1 MPIFRS
7 GKTEVSCFLPVVGS
21 CTAARARLS
30 WRPRAA
36 CTSIVSVVMDDEDG
50 RCLLDVICDP
60 EALNDFL
67 HGSETHGHVP
77 EVQPAVQLSANEPTG
92 LPRVSVDLDFLEDDD
107 ILGGSPGGEGGSNGI
122 GTNHEPCDILQQS
135 LAEAN
140 ITEQSLQEAEAELD
154 LGSFGIPGLT
164 QVVQTLPDASLS
176 GAGGTTVGVGIG
188 VGGAATIFPG
198 SAPSTTAT
206 PPNAT
211 ADMLGSVLAQ
221 QGLQLQPQVM
231 NKAISVQPFMQPV
244 GLGNV
249 TLQPISSLQALPNG
263 SQSGHLGIGQIQVVG
278 QPTVMTINQS
288 GQQILAKAMSGYQ
301 LHQSGPEVSATG
313 SQAALGGSGGGL
325 LIQGNKTT
333 LGSPALNGPAV
344 CVSSTNSSSGCTM
357 TAPAGLVGFGS
368 TSLSS
373 GIGPQ
378 VQNQGQ
384 IMQNVIIQRTPTP
397 IQPKP
402 PQGGAIQPKLFKQ
415 QQQQQQQISQPSQN
429 DAHKTLGLQQIPVS
443 TAQNVTFLTGKP
455 GSNVVLNTQGTTQ
468 GPQFQQTLFKQQGA
482 QQSGK
487 PLSVHLLNQSGSIV
501 IPSQTVLQG
510 QNHQFLLPQLQAG
523 GQILTQ
529 HPGGHIITSQG
540 PGGQLIANQILTAN
554 QNINLGQVLTSQ
566 GHPGAAHIL
575 SGPIQLQSGQMGT
588 QTLFQVPVSLAQSQS
603 QTQTHTVSGHAQT
616 VIQGM
621 PIQNSLTMLSQVEGL
636 SPAVSLQPALQPQ
649 PGGVPS
655 SNITGAATMA
665 QGQPGEC
672 VTVLGSSTDQ
682 AAHPTQQHVSQS
694 SILAMQPSSLSTA
707 TTIPCSSPSMSVST
721 SSSVTAVG
729 LVPHQAQ
736 HSPGRLLFT
745 NQGSSMILSQ
755 ESLQMFLQQE
765 QHHQSENES
774 TPSVGVPASVIVSSN
789 NITAPA
795 PAVHDSQLTD
805 SWVGQSHSPSP
816 GPSHMTAVVKQVPS
830 AGHKQPL
837 RIQGMSP
844 SPGLTTHTTVPPV
857 SESPQPSHSP
867 LTLSQQIQSP
877 HHQQQTHPPSQTQTQ
892 TPTRSCT
899 PSPHPQL
906 FIVHN
911 QIAESPQPA
920 PQGQPQKTQ
929 HAQPQQTHI
938 HVQLQPQPRPASQ
951 PAPYQQEMPPMSQS
965 PKPPPAPPAQH
976 QFTAPPVSTSATAV
990 VKAQVPIL
998 GLTAEQQHHL
1008 QLIGAQIQTLS
1019 GITQPSP
1026 QQKQLLDKLH
1036 QVQQNILLQ
1045 AKQSAQPKPQP
1056 LPQTQPPVTSQFSS
1070 QQDVPVDKLV
1080 IATSS
1085 STGTPAQLLS
1095 VLQPTSVLVKT
1106 PATASSDLQVFSGTQ
1121 GPAGS
1126 MVNQTVTPASLTQP
1140 AQVQPK
1146 PGVINSV
1153 GGMTL
1158 GKAGMQMQ
1166 VLGTSLTQMPAP
1178 QTPTPLQTQTTTMKM
1193 PFSAEPSKEA
1203 RMLEQLRKQQGSVLH
1218 PNYSAPFHSFE
1229 DTFHRLMPYHVYQ
1242 GTANSSQDYQKVDD
1256 EFERVSCHLLKRT
1269 QAMLDKYRC
1278 LLFAE
1283 SKQRLGPSAE
1293 MVMMDR
1299 MFIQEEKI
1307 ALSQDRVLARERPE
1321 EFVANARMLEGV
1333 LSSQQKSSS
1342 AEPTVATGGV
1352 AAVPV
1357 PAPPAPAPTPTPLPN
1372 IPPNPPPVPTQAPA
1386 QASTPTP
1393 ASNPAPALTTAP
1405 PAPPPTTPFP
1415 PTAPFHPT
1423 KLVIKHG
1430 EGGASV
1436 SWSSSCPTTPAAAG
1450 RLAEPNSQNSSSS
1463 RAPAASS
1470 SLSSSSFNS
1479 QAADDEDALPQR
1491 TSKPPMKTY
1500 EARRRI
1506 GLKLKI
1512 KQDQAGF
1519 SKVVHNT
1526 ALDPVHTPQSQQSSL
1541 SASQPHTQL
1550 EDAATHPKS
1559 QPVSTPKTVIRT
1571 QSPVCTTP
1579 AAPAASSVSS
1589 VTITTAQCNQSQRGN
1604 ATHNAAPSSSTSS
1617 SHTWSFSTS
1626 SSSAQMNG
1634 TLDNHDAGGVK
1645 ANSNS
1650 TATPSQ
1656 TTCRLPLRKTYREN
1670 ISPRVRPGVPGGGE
1684 ESFTYPRP
1692 TPSPP
1697 RHEASSPPSERTV
1710 IASVKVEKRSRE
1722 ASHIHTESSNET
1734 GRYGSAM
1741 QGLDDMDEVFN
1752 RGIKTTQRH
1761 HLPPLLDREGAKER
1775 GEECTELETDVGKY
1789 KRASGKNRHRA
1800 GGTFRMDQHAPGPP
1814 SPESSFTRDSL
1825 LPAKRCK
1832 SDSPDMDNASF
1843 SSGSPP
1849 DDSLNEHLQC
1859 AIDSILNLQQE
1870 PSARGQHIKGG
1881 NSRSHQ
1887 SQRPGGSA
1895 TSSHRPSVPT
1905 SSSSSSSSLAQHPQV
1920 GGRGHNGNLVP
1931 QTQSR

>member
-1 MPIFRS
+1 
-7 GKTEVSCFLPVVGS
+7 
-21 CTAARARLS
+21 
-30 WRPRAA
+30 
-36 CTSIVSVVMDDEDG
+36 MDDEDG

-77 EVQPAVQLSANEPTG
+77 EVQPAVQLSANEPAG

-176 GAGGTTVGVGIG
+176 GAGGAAVGVGIG
-188 VGGAATIFPG
+188 VGGAAAIFPG
-198 SAPSTTAT
+198 SAQSATAT

-288 GQQILAKAMSGYQ
+288 GQPILAKAMGGYQ
-301 LHQSGPEVSATG
+301 LHQPGPEVSGAG
-313 SQAALGGSGGGL
+313 SQAGLGGSGGGL
-325 LIQGNKTT
+325 LIQGNKAT

-344 CVSSTNSSSGCTM
+344 CVSSTNSSSGGTM
-357 TAPAGLVGFGS
+357 TAPAGLLGFGS
-368 TSLSS
+368 TPLSS

-378 VQNQGQ
+378 SQTQGQ

-415 QQQQQQQISQPSQN
+415 QQQPQQPQPAPQPLQN
-429 DAHKTLGLQQIPVS
+429 DAHKALGLQQIPVS
-443 TAQNVTFLTGKP
+443 AAQNVAFLTGKP
-455 GSNVVLNTQGTTQ
+455 GSNVVLSAQATTQ
-468 GPQFQQTLFKQQGA
+468 GPQFQQTLFKQQAG
-482 QQSGK
+482 QPSGK
-487 PLSVHLLNQSGSIV
+487 PLSVHLLNQQGSIV

-566 GHPGAAHIL
+566 GHPGTHIL
-575 SGPIQLQSGQMGT
+575 SGPIQLQPGQMGT
-588 QTLFQVPVSLAQSQS
+588 PTLFQMPVTLAQTQS

-655 SNITGAATMA
+655 SNSTGAATMA
-665 QGQPGEC
+665 QSQPGEC

-682 AAHPTQQHVSQS
+682 AAHPTQQHVPQS
-694 SILAMQPSSLSTA
+694 SILAMQPTSSVSTA
-707 TTIPCSSPSMSVST
+707 NTVPSSSPSMSVST

-729 LVPHQAQ
+729 LVPPQAQ

-745 NQGSSMILSQ
+745 NSSMILSQ

-765 QHHQSENES
+765 QQHQTENES

-789 NITAPA
+789 NITTPA

-816 GPSHMTAVVKQVPS
+816 GLSHMTAVVKQVPS
-830 AGHKQPL
+830 SGHQQPL
-837 RIQGMSP
+837 KIQGMSP
-844 SPGLTTHTTVPPV
+844 SPALTSHATAPPV
-857 SESPQPSHSP
+857 ATSPQPSQSP
-867 LTLSQQIQSP
+867 LTLSQHIQSP
-877 HHQQQTHPPSQTQTQ
+877 HHQQQSRPPSQPQPQSQ
-892 TPTRSCT
+892 TPSRSCT
-899 PSPHPQL
+899 PSSHPPL

-920 PQGQPQKTQ
+920 SQNQTQ
-929 HAQPQQTHI
+929 LQQAHI
-938 HVQLQPQPRPASQ
+938 QVQLQSQPRPASQ
-951 PAPYQQEMPPMSQS
+951 PAPYQQEQPPMSQS

-976 QFTAPPVSTSATAV
+976 QFTAPPVSTSASAV
-990 VKAQVPIL
+990 VKAQVPIQ

-1019 GITQPSP
+1019 TIAQPSP

-1036 QVQQNILLQ
+1036 QVQQSILLQ
-1045 AKQSAQPKPQP
+1045 AKQPAQP
-1056 LPQTQPPVTSQFSS
+1056 LPQATSQFSS
-1070 QQDVPVDKLV
+1070 QQDVPVDKVV
-1080 IATSS
+1080 ITSS
-1085 STGTPAQLLS
+1085 ASAGPPAQLPA
-1095 VLQPTSVLVKT
+1095 VLQPASVLVKT
-1106 PATASSDLQVFSGTQ
+1106 PATASSDLQVFSGAQ
-1121 GPAGS
+1121 GPAGA
-1126 MVNQTVTPASLTQP
+1126 MINQTVTPASLTQP

-1146 PGVINSV
+1146 PGVISSV

-1158 GKAGMQMQ
+1158 GKGGMQIQ
-1166 VLGTSLTQMPAP
+1166 VLGASLTQMPAP
-1178 QTPTPLQTQTTTMKM
+1178 QPPAPVQTQTTMKM

-1218 PNYSAPFHSFE
+1218 PNYSAPFHSIE
-1229 DTFHRLMPYHVYQ
+1229 DTLHRLLPYHLYQ
-1242 GTANSSQDYQKVDD
+1242 GTANSSQDYQRVDD
-1256 EFERVSCHLLKRT
+1256 EFERVSCQLLKRT
-1269 QAMLDKYRC
+1269 QAMLDKYRY
-1278 LLFAE
+1278 LLFTE
-1283 SKQRLGPSAE
+1283 SKRLGPSAE
-1293 MVMMDR
+1293 MVMIDR

-1307 ALSQDRVLARERPE
+1307 ALSQDRILAKERPE
-1321 EFVANARMLEGV
+1321 EFMANARMLESV
-1333 LSSQQKSSS
+1333 VSSQQKSPSS
-1342 AEPTVATGGV
+1342 ELTSV
-1352 AAVPV
+1352 AAAAPAT
-1357 PAPPAPAPTPTPLPN
+1357 PAAPPAPAGPAPEPAAPAPAPLPN
-1372 IPPNPPPVPTQAPA
+1372 ITPNPPT
-1386 QASTPTP
+1386 TPTP
-1393 ASNPAPALTTAP
+1393 APAPA
-1405 PAPPPTTPFP
+1405 P
-1415 PTAPFHPT
+1415 PTAPSVTPFHPT
-1423 KLVIKHG
+1423 KLVIKQG
-1430 EGGASV
+1430 GGGASV
-1436 SWSSSCPTTPAAAG
+1436 SWSSSCPTPPPGRLVAEPARQSSSFSRTPAAS
-1450 RLAEPNSQNSSSS
+1450 P
-1463 RAPAASS
+1463 
-1470 SLSSSSFNS
+1470 SLSSSFNS
-1479 QAADDEDALPQR
+1479 QAADDDDALPQR
-1491 TSKPPMKTY
+1491 TSKPIKPIKTY

-1512 KQDQAGF
+1512 KQDQTGF

-1526 ALDPVHTPQSQQSSL
+1526 ALDPVHTPQPQQSSQ
-1541 SASQPHTQL
+1541 SISQTQP
-1550 EDAATHPKS
+1550 EATAPHPKS
-1559 QPVSTPKTVIRT
+1559 NPLSAPPTTVIRT
-1571 QSPVCTTP
+1571 QSPVCT
-1579 AAPAASSVSS
+1579 ASLSS
-1589 VTITTAQCNQSQRGN
+1589 SATTATTQSNPPLRGN
-1604 ATHNAAPSSSTSS
+1604 VLSNPAPSSSTSS
-1617 SHTWSFSTS
+1617 SHTWSSSTFS
-1626 SSSAQMNG
+1626 SSSSSSSTQMNG
-1634 TLDNHDAGGVK
+1634 TLDHRDVGGVK
-1645 ANSNS
+1645 HNPAS

-1670 ISPRVRPGVPGGGE
+1670 VSPRVRPGVPGGGD
-1684 ESFTYPRP
+1684 ESVSYPRP
-1692 TPSPP
+1692 TLSPP
-1697 RHEASSPPSERTV
+1697 RHEGSSSPSERTV
-1710 IASVKVEKRSRE
+1710 IASVKVEKRGRE
-1722 ASHIHTESSNET
+1722 ALHPHTGSSHET
-1734 GRYGSAM
+1734 GRIGSAV
-1741 QGLDDMDEVFN
+1741 QGLDEVDDVFN
-1752 RGIKTTQRH
+1752 HGMKSTQHH
-1761 HLPPLLDREGAKER
+1761 HLPQLMDREGAKGR
-1775 GEECTELETDVGKY
+1775 GEEHTDQETDVSKY
-1789 KRASGKNRHRA
+1789 KRASGKNRQRA
-1800 GGTFRMDQHAPGPP
+1800 ARTFRMDQHAPGPP
-1814 SPESSFTRDSL
+1814 SPESSLTRDSL

-1870 PSARGQHIKGG
+1870 PSARGHIKGG
-1881 NSRSHQ
+1881 NSRPHQHQ

-1895 TSSHRPSVPT
+1895 ASSHRPSVPP
-1905 SSSSSSSSLAQHPQV
+1905 SSSSSASSSSSLAQHPQV
-1920 GGRGHNGNLVP
+1920 GGRGHNGSLVP

>member
-1 MPIFRS
+1 
-7 GKTEVSCFLPVVGS
+7 
-21 CTAARARLS
+21 
-30 WRPRAA
+30 
-36 CTSIVSVVMDDEDG
+36 MDDEDG

-67 HGSETHGHVP
+67 HGSETHLDTDDLLDGSSDPSSSFFSTTGGHVP
-77 EVQPAVQLSANEPTG
+77 EVQPAVQLSANEPAG

-107 ILGGSPGGEGGSNGI
+107 ILGGSPGGESGSNGI

-176 GAGGTTVGVGIG
+176 GAGGTAVGVGMG
-188 VGGAATIFPG
+188 VGGAAAAIFPG
-198 SAPSTTAT
+198 SGPSTTAT
-206 PPNAT
+206 PPNAA

-221 QGLQLQPQVM
+221 QGLQLQSQVM

-288 GQQILAKAMSGYQ
+288 GQPILAKAMGGYQ
-301 LHQSGPEVSATG
+301 LHQSGQDVSGAG
-313 SQAALGGSGGGL
+313 SQAGLGGSGGGL
-325 LIQGNKTT
+325 LIQGNKAT

-344 CVSSTNSSSGCTM
+344 CVSSTNSSGTM
-357 TAPAGLVGFGS
+357 TPAGLVGFGS
-368 TSLSS
+368 TTLSS
-373 GIGPQ
+373 GIGHQ
-378 VQNQGQ
+378 TQNQGQ

-415 QQQQQQQISQPSQN
+415 QQQQQQQQSQPGPQTLQN
-429 DAHKTLGLQQIPVS
+429 DAHKALGLQQIPVS
-443 TAQNVTFLTGKP
+443 AAQNVTFLTGKP
-455 GSNVVLNTQGTTQ
+455 GSNVVLSTQASTQ
-468 GPQFQQTLFKQQGA
+468 GPQFQQTLFKQQA
-482 QQSGK
+482 PQPSGK
-487 PLSVHLLNQSGSIV
+487 PLSVHLLNQQGIV

-540 PGGQLIANQILTAN
+540 PGGQLIANQILTSN
-554 QNINLGQVLTSQ
+554 QNINLGQVLASQ

-575 SGPIQLQSGQMGT
+575 SGSIQLQPGQMGT
-588 QTLFQVPVSLAQSQS
+588 PTLFQMPVSLAQSQS

-655 SNITGAATMA
+655 STGAATMA

-682 AAHPTQQHVSQS
+682 AAHPTQQHAPQS
-694 SILAMQPSSLSTA
+694 SILAMQTASCVSTA
-707 TTIPCSSPSMSVST
+707 TTVTSSSQSMSVPT

-755 ESLQMFLQQE
+755 ESLQMFLQQ
-765 QHHQSENES
+765 
-774 TPSVGVPASVIVSSN
+774 
-789 NITAPA
+789 
-795 PAVHDSQLTD
+795 
-805 SWVGQSHSPSP
+805 
-816 GPSHMTAVVKQVPS
+816 VPS
-830 AGHKQPL
+830 SGHQQSL
-837 RIQGMSP
+837 IQGMSP
-844 SPGLTTHTTVPPV
+844 SPALSTHSSAPPV
-857 SESPQPSHSP
+857 AVSPQPSHSP
-867 LTLSQQIQSP
+867 LTLSQHIQSP
-877 HHQQQTHPPSQTQTQ
+877 HHQQQSRPPSQPQPQSQ
-892 TPTRSCT
+892 TPSRSCT
-899 PSPHPQL
+899 PSSHPQL

-911 QIAESPQPA
+911 QMAESPQPA
-920 PQGQPQKTQ
+920 PQGQQQHTQPQ
-929 HAQPQQTHI
+929 HAHI
-938 HVQLQPQPRPASQ
+938 QVQLQLQPQPRPASQ
-951 PAPYQQEMPPMSQS
+951 PAPYQQDMPPLSQS
-965 PKPPPAPPAQH
+965 PKPPPPPAPPAPH
-976 QFTAPPVSTSATAV
+976 QFTAPPVSTSAAAV
-990 VKAQVPIL
+990 VKAQVPIP
-998 GLTAEQQHHL
+998 GLTAEHQHHL
-1008 QLIGAQIQTLS
+1008 QLVAAQIQTLS
-1019 GITQPSP
+1019 AISQPSP

-1036 QVQQNILLQ
+1036 QVQQSIVLQ
-1045 AKQSAQPKPQP
+1045 AKQAAQPQAAGP
-1056 LPQTQPPVTSQFSS
+1056 FSS
-1070 QQDVPVDKLV
+1070 QQDVPVDKV
-1080 IATSS
+1080 AVASS
-1085 STGTPAQLLS
+1085 ASAGLPAQLPS
-1095 VLQPTSVLVKT
+1095 VLQQMSVLVKT
-1106 PATASSDLQVFSGTQ
+1106 PAPASSDLQVFSGAQ
-1121 GPAGS
+1121 GPAGA
-1126 MVNQTVTPASLTQP
+1126 MGNQTVTPSSLNQP

-1146 PGVINSV
+1146 PGVISSV

-1158 GKAGMQMQ
+1158 GKGGMQIQ

-1178 QTPTPLQTQTTTMKM
+1178 QLPAPLQTQTTTMKM

-1218 PNYSAPFHSFE
+1218 PNYSAPFYSFE
-1229 DTFHRLMPYHVYQ
+1229 DTMHRLLPYHLYQ

-1256 EFERVSCHLLKRT
+1256 EFETVSCHLLKRT
-1269 QAMLDKYRC
+1269 QAMLDKYRH

-1283 SKQRLGPSAE
+1283 SKAFKPEQRLGPSAE
-1293 MVMMDR
+1293 MVMIDR

-1307 ALSQDRVLARERPE
+1307 ALSQDRILAKERPE
-1321 EFVANARMLEGV
+1321 EFVANARMLESV
-1333 LSSQQKSSS
+1333 VSSQQKAPS
-1342 AEPTVATGGV
+1342 AEPTSASGGV
-1352 AAVPV
+1352 AAAVPAPAPAAPVPVPLSNLAPNPPPAPTPSPSPASAPV
-1357 PAPPAPAPTPTPLPN
+1357 PAPASAPAPPAAPT
-1372 IPPNPPPVPTQAPA
+1372 A
-1386 QASTPTP
+1386 
-1393 ASNPAPALTTAP
+1393 
-1405 PAPPPTTPFP
+1405 TPFP
-1415 PTAPFHPT
+1415 PT

-1430 EGGASV
+1430 GGGASV
-1436 SWSSSCPTTPAAAG
+1436 SWSSGGPPPPAAVG
-1450 RLAEPNSQNSSSS
+1450 RLAEP
-1463 RAPAASS
+1463 AAQ
-1470 SLSSSSFNS
+1470 SSSFS
-1479 QAADDEDALPQR
+1479 RASAASPDDDDALPQR

-1512 KQDQAGF
+1512 KQDQTGF

-1526 ALDPVHTPQSQQSSL
+1526 ALDPVHTPQPQQSGQST
-1541 SASQPHTQL
+1541 SQPQTQPQGQ
-1550 EDAATHPKS
+1550 AAVLHPK
-1559 QPVSTPKTVIRT
+1559 PRPLSTPPPTVIRT
-1571 QSPVCTTP
+1571 QSPICTASSASLVTTATSQSNP
-1579 AAPAASSVSS
+1579 PLRGTVPPNAAPAS
-1589 VTITTAQCNQSQRGN
+1589 
-1604 ATHNAAPSSSTSS
+1604 SSSTST
-1617 SHTWSFSTS
+1617 SHTWSL
-1626 SSSAQMNG
+1626 SSSASSTQVNG
-1634 TLDNHDAGGVK
+1634 SLDHHDGGGLK
-1645 ANSNS
+1645 HNSAS

-1670 ISPRVRPGVPGGGE
+1670 ISPRVRPGVPGGGD
-1684 ESFTYPRP
+1684 ESLSYPRP

-1697 RHEASSPPSERTV
+1697 QHDASSPPSERTV
-1710 IASVKVEKRSRE
+1710 IASVKVEKRGRDALHS
-1722 ASHIHTESSNET
+1722 HTESSHET
-1734 GRYGSAM
+1734 GRLRSAM
-1741 QGLDDMDEVFN
+1741 QGLDEMDEVFS
-1752 RGIKTTQRH
+1752 RGIKTTQH
-1761 HLPPLLDREGAKER
+1761 HHHPQLPDREGAKER
-1775 GEECTELETDVGKY
+1775 GEEQTDQETDVSKY

-1870 PSARGQHIKGG
+1870 PSARGHHIKGG
-1881 NSRSHQ
+1881 HSRSQQHQ
-1887 SQRPGGSA
+1887 SQRPGGLA
-1895 TSSHRPSVPT
+1895 ASSHRPSVPPT
-1905 SSSSSSSSLAQHPQV
+1905 SSASASSSLAQHPQV
-1920 GGRGHNGNLVP
+1920 GGRGHNGSLVS

>member
-1 MPIFRS
+1 
-7 GKTEVSCFLPVVGS
+7 
-21 CTAARARLS
+21 
-30 WRPRAA
+30 
-36 CTSIVSVVMDDEDG
+36 MDDEDG

-77 EVQPAVQLSANEPTG
+77 EVQPAVQLSANEPAG

-107 ILGGSPGGEGGSNGI
+107 ILGGSPGGDGGSNGI

-188 VGGAATIFPG
+188 VGGAAAIFPG
-198 SAPSTTAT
+198 SVPSTTAT

-221 QGLQLQPQVM
+221 QGLQLQSQVM

-288 GQQILAKAMSGYQ
+288 GQPILAKAMGGYQ
-301 LHQSGPEVSATG
+301 LHQSGPEVSGAG
-313 SQAALGGSGGGL
+313 SQGLGGSGGGL
-325 LIQGNKTT
+325 LIQGNKAT

-344 CVSSTNSSSGCTM
+344 CVSSTNSSSGVTM
-357 TAPAGLVGFGS
+357 TAPAGLLGFGS
-368 TSLSS
+368 TTLSS

-378 VQNQGQ
+378 TQNQGQ

-402 PQGGAIQPKLFKQ
+402 PQGGNIQPKLFKQ
-415 QQQQQQQISQPSQN
+415 QQQPQPAPQPLQN
-429 DAHKTLGLQQIPVS
+429 DAHKALGLQQIPVS
-443 TAQNVTFLTGKP
+443 AAQNVAFLTGKH
-455 GSNVVLNTQGTTQ
+455 GSNVVLSTQATTQ
-468 GPQFQQTLFKQQGA
+468 GPQFQQTLFKQQSA

-487 PLSVHLLNQSGSIV
+487 PLSVHLLNQQGSIV

-540 PGGQLIANQILTAN
+540 PGGQLIANQILSAN
-554 QNINLGQVLTSQ
+554 HNINLGQMLTSQ

-575 SGPIQLQSGQMGT
+575 SGPIQLQPGQMGT
-588 QTLFQVPVSLAQSQS
+588 PTLFQMPVSLAQSQG

-649 PGGVPS
+649 PGGVPIS
-655 SNITGAATMA
+655 AGAATMA

-682 AAHPTQQHVSQS
+682 AAHPTQQHAPQS
-694 SILAMQPSSLSTA
+694 SILSMQPVSSVSMA
-707 TTIPCSSPSMSVST
+707 TTIPSSSPSMSVST
-721 SSSVTAVG
+721 SSPVTAVG

-765 QHHQSENES
+765 QHHQTENES

-789 NITAPA
+789 SVTAPA

-816 GPSHMTAVVKQVPS
+816 GPAHMAAVVKQVPS
-830 AGHKQPL
+830 SGHQQSLK
-837 RIQGMSP
+837 IQGMSP
-844 SPGLTTHTTVPPV
+844 SPVLTTHVTAPPV
-857 SESPQPSHSP
+857 ADSPQPSQSP

-877 HHQQQTHPPSQTQTQ
+877 HHQQQSRPPSQPPPQSL
-892 TPTRSCT
+892 TPSRSCT
-899 PSPHPQL
+899 PSSHPQL
-906 FIVHN
+906 YIVHN
-911 QIAESPQPA
+911 QMAESPQPA
-920 PQGQPQKTQ
+920 PQGQLQQT
-929 HAQPQQTHI
+929 QPQQTHI
-938 HVQLQPQPRPASQ
+938 QVQLQPQPRPASQ
-951 PAPYQQEMPPMSQS
+951 PSPYQQDMPPLSQS
-965 PKPPPAPPAQH
+965 PPPAQH
-976 QFTAPPVSTSATAV
+976 QFTALPVSTSATVV
-990 VKAQVPIL
+990 VKAQVPIQ

-1026 QQKQLLDKLH
+1026 QQKHLLDKLH

-1045 AKQSAQPKPQP
+1045 AKQSAQSQPQA
-1056 LPQTQPPVTSQFSS
+1056 TTQFSS

-1080 IATSS
+1080 IASS
-1085 STGTPAQLLS
+1085 GGTGTPAQLLS

-1106 PATASSDLQVFSGTQ
+1106 PATASSDLQVFSGAQ
-1121 GPAGS
+1121 GPAGA
-1126 MVNQTVTPASLTQP
+1126 MVNQITITPASLTQP
-1140 AQVQPK
+1140 VQVQPK
-1146 PGVINSV
+1146 PGVISSV
-1153 GGMTL
+1153 GGITL
-1158 GKAGMQMQ
+1158 GQGGIQIQ

-1178 QTPTPLQTQTTTMKM
+1178 QPPAPVQTQTTTMKM

-1229 DTFHRLMPYHVYQ
+1229 DTLHSLLPYHLYQ
-1242 GTANSSQDYQKVDD
+1242 GTANSSEDYQKVDD
-1256 EFERVSCHLLKRT
+1256 EFETVSCHLLKRT
-1269 QAMLDKYRC
+1269 QAMLDKYRH

-1283 SKQRLGPSAE
+1283 SKRLGPSAE
-1293 MVMMDR
+1293 MVMIDR

-1307 ALSQDRVLARERPE
+1307 ALSQDRILAKERPE
-1321 EFVANARMLEGV
+1321 EFVANARMLESA

-1342 AEPTVATGGV
+1342 AQPTSVSGGV
-1352 AAVPV
+1352 AAAV
-1357 PAPPAPAPTPTPLPN
+1357 PAPAP
-1372 IPPNPPPVPTQAPA
+1372 AA
-1386 QASTPTP
+1386 
-1393 ASNPAPALTTAP
+1393 PAPALLPNIAP
-1405 PAPPPTTPFP
+1405 NPAPGSVPAPAPVPASAPVSAPTPAPPPAPSASPFP
-1415 PTAPFHPT
+1415 PT
-1423 KLVIKHG
+1423 KLVIKQG
-1430 EGGASV
+1430 GGGASV
-1436 SWSSSCPTTPAAAG
+1436 SWSSSCSTPAAG
-1450 RLAEPNSQNSSSS
+1450 RLAQSTGQSSSFGRAQTASSSFSSSS
-1463 RAPAASS
+1463 S
-1470 SLSSSSFNS
+1470 NS
-1479 QAADDEDALPQR
+1479 QAADDDDALPQR

-1512 KQDQAGF
+1512 KQDQTGF

-1526 ALDPVHTPQSQQSSL
+1526 ALDPVHTPQPQQSSQ
-1541 SASQPHTQL
+1541 SISQPQTQPQFEAAVPHT
-1550 EDAATHPKS
+1550 KS
-1559 QPVSTPKTVIRT
+1559 LPLSTPPTTVIKT
-1571 QSPVCTTP
+1571 QSPVCTAST
-1579 AAPAASSVSS
+1579 ASSV
-1589 VTITTAQCNQSQRGN
+1589 TTATTQCDPPLKGN
-1604 ATHNAAPSSSTSS
+1604 VPPNAAPSSSTSS
-1617 SHTWSFSTS
+1617 SHTWSLSTSSTS
-1626 SSSAQMNG
+1626 SSSSTQMNG
-1634 TLDNHDAGGVK
+1634 TLDHQGRVK
-1645 ANSNS
+1645 HNSAT

-1670 ISPRVRPGVPGGGE
+1670 ISPRVRPGVPGGGD
-1684 ESFTYPRP
+1684 ESLSYPRP

-1710 IASVKVEKRSRE
+1710 IASVKVEKRGRE
-1722 ASHIHTESSNET
+1722 ASHTHTESSHET
-1734 GRYGSAM
+1734 GRLGSAM
-1741 QGLDDMDEVFN
+1741 QGLDVMDEVFN
-1752 RGIKTTQRH
+1752 RGIKTTQHH
-1761 HLPPLLDREGAKER
+1761 HLPQVLDREAAKER
-1775 GEECTELETDVGKY
+1775 GEEHTNLETDVSKY

-1800 GGTFRMDQHAPGPP
+1800 GGTFRMDPHAPGPP

-1870 PSARGQHIKGG
+1870 PSARSKGSS
-1881 NSRSHQ
+1881 SRSHQ

-1895 TSSHRPSVPT
+1895 ASSHRPSVPP
-1905 SSSSSSSSLAQHPQV
+1905 SSSASSSSSLAQHPQV
-1920 GGRGHNGNLVP
+1920 GGRGHNGSLVP

>member
-1 MPIFRS
+1 
-7 GKTEVSCFLPVVGS
+7 
-21 CTAARARLS
+21 
-30 WRPRAA
+30 
-36 CTSIVSVVMDDEDG
+36 MDDEDG

-67 HGSETHGHVP
+67 HGSETHGLVA
-77 EVQPAVQLSANEPTG
+77 EVQPAVQLSANEPAG

-107 ILGGSPGGEGGSNGI
+107 ILGGSPGGDAGSNGI

-176 GAGGTTVGVGIG
+176 GAAVGVGIG
-188 VGGAATIFPG
+188 VGVGGAAAIFPG
-198 SAPSTTAT
+198 SAQSITAT

-231 NKAISVQPFMQPV
+231 NKAISVQPFMQPM

-288 GQQILAKAMSGYQ
+288 GQPILAKAMGGYQ
-301 LHQSGPEVSATG
+301 LHQSGQEVSGAG
-313 SQAALGGSGGGL
+313 SQTALGGSGGGL
-325 LIQGNKTT
+325 LIQGNKAT

-344 CVSSTNSSSGCTM
+344 CVSSSNSSSGGTM
-357 TAPAGLVGFGS
+357 TAPAGILGFGS
-368 TSLSS
+368 TTLSS

-378 VQNQGQ
+378 VQTQGQ

-415 QQQQQQQISQPSQN
+415 QQQHSQPSPQPLQN
-429 DAHKTLGLQQIPVS
+429 DAHKALGLQQIPVS
-443 TAQNVTFLTGKP
+443 AAQNVAFLTGKP
-455 GSNVVLNTQGTTQ
+455 GSNVVLSTQATTQ
-468 GPQFQQTLFKQQGA
+468 GQQFQQTLFKQQAA

-487 PLSVHLLNQSGSIV
+487 PLSVHLLNQQGSIV
-501 IPSQTVLQG
+501 MG

-554 QNINLGQVLTSQ
+554 QNINLGQMLTSQ
-566 GHPGAAHIL
+566 GHPGAHIL
-575 SGPIQLQSGQMGT
+575 SGSIQLQPGQMGT
-588 QTLFQVPVSLAQSQS
+588 PTLFQMPVSLAQSQS

-649 PGGVPS
+649 LGGVPS
-655 SNITGAATMA
+655 SSSSSSTGAATMA

-672 VTVLGSSTDQ
+672 VSVLGSSTDQ
-682 AAHPTQQHVSQS
+682 AAHPTQQHATQA
-694 SILAMQPSSLSTA
+694 SILTMQPGSSVSTV
-707 TTIPCSSPSMSVST
+707 TTVPSSSPSMSVST
-721 SSSVTAVG
+721 SSPVTAVG

-789 NITAPA
+789 TVTAPA

-805 SWVGQSHSPSP
+805 SWVGQSHSPPP

-830 AGHKQPL
+830 SGHQPAL
-837 RIQGMSP
+837 KIQGMSP
-844 SPGLTTHTTVPPV
+844 VLSAPV
-857 SESPQPSHSP
+857 ADSPQPSQSP

-877 HHQQQTHPPSQTQTQ
+877 HHQQQSRPPSQPQPQPQ
-892 TPTRSCT
+892 TPSRSCT
-899 PSPHPQL
+899 PSNHPQL
-906 FIVHN
+906 YIVHN
-911 QIAESPQPA
+911 QMAESPQTA
-920 PQGQPQKTQ
+920 QQG
-929 HAQPQQTHI
+929 QPQQTHI
-938 HVQLQPQPRPASQ
+938 QVQLQPQPRPASH
-951 PAPYQQEMPPMSQS
+951 PVPYQQEMPPMSQS
-965 PKPPPAPPAQH
+965 PKPPATPPSQH
-976 QFTAPPVSTSATAV
+976 QFTALSVSTPVTAV
-990 VKAQVPIL
+990 VKAQVPIH

-1008 QLIGAQIQTLS
+1008 QLIGAQLQTLS
-1019 GITQPSP
+1019 TITQPSP
-1026 QQKQLLDKLH
+1026 QQKQLLEKLH

-1045 AKQSAQPKPQP
+1045 AKQS
-1056 LPQTQPPVTSQFSS
+1056 TQPQVTGQFSS
-1070 QQDVPVDKLV
+1070 QQDVPVDQVL
-1080 IATSS
+1080 IAPSAN
-1085 STGTPAQLLS
+1085 TGPPAQLLS
-1095 VLQPTSVLVKT
+1095 VLQPTPLLVKT
-1106 PATASSDLQVFSGTQ
+1106 PATASSDLQVFSGAQ
-1121 GPAGS
+1121 GPAGA

-1140 AQVQPK
+1140 VQVQPK
-1146 PGVINSV
+1146 PGVMSSV

-1158 GKAGMQMQ
+1158 GQGGMQIQ
-1166 VLGTSLTQMPAP
+1166 VLGASLTQMPAL
-1178 QTPTPLQTQTTTMKM
+1178 QPLAPVQTQTTTMKM

-1218 PNYSAPFHSFE
+1218 PNYSDPFHSVE
-1229 DTFHRLMPYHVYQ
+1229 DTLHRLLPYHLYQ
-1242 GTANSSQDYQKVDD
+1242 GTANSSQDYQRVDD
-1256 EFERVSCHLLKRT
+1256 EFETVSSNLLKRT
-1269 QAMLDKYRC
+1269 QAMLDKYRH
-1278 LLFAE
+1278 LLFSE
-1283 SKQRLGPSAE
+1283 SKRLGPSAE
-1293 MVMMDR
+1293 MVMIDR

-1307 ALSQDRVLARERPE
+1307 ALGQDRILAKERPE
-1321 EFVANARMLEGV
+1321 EFVANARMLESV
-1333 LSSQQKSSS
+1333 VSSQHKSSS
-1342 AEPTVATGGV
+1342 AAATSLSGGV
-1352 AAVPV
+1352 PAAVPPPPPAAPASAPLPNIAPNLPPAAV
-1357 PAPPAPAPTPTPLPN
+1357 PAPASVPAPAP
-1372 IPPNPPPVPTQAPA
+1372 
-1386 QASTPTP
+1386 
-1393 ASNPAPALTTAP
+1393 AP
-1405 PAPPPTTPFP
+1405 PSTNPFP
-1415 PTAPFHPT
+1415 ST
-1423 KLVIKHG
+1423 KLVIKQG
-1430 EGGASV
+1430 GGGASV
-1436 SWSSSCPTTPAAAG
+1436 SWSSSCPPAAPS
-1450 RLAEPNSQNSSSS
+1450 RRVEPTSQSSSFG
-1463 RAPAASS
+1463 RASAASS
-1470 SLSSSSFNS
+1470 SFSSSSFNS
-1479 QAADDEDALPQR
+1479 PAADDDDDALPQR

-1512 KQDQAGF
+1512 KQDQTGF

-1526 ALDPVHTPQSQQSSL
+1526 ALDPVHTPQPQQSSQ
-1541 SASQPHTQL
+1541 SIPQPQTQPQF
-1550 EDAATHPKS
+1550 EAAVPHPKP
-1559 QPVSTPKTVIRT
+1559 QPLSTPPSVIRT
-1571 QSPVCTTP
+1571 QSPVC
-1579 AAPAASSVSS
+1579 AAFSASSV
-1589 VTITTAQCNQSQRGN
+1589 TTTTAQCNPPLRGN
-1604 ATHNAAPSSSTSS
+1604 VAPTATPSSSTSS
-1617 SHTWSFSTS
+1617 SHTWSSSTS
-1626 SSSAQMNG
+1626 SSTQMNG
-1634 TLDNHDAGGVK
+1634 TLDHDNVGRVK
-1645 ANSNS
+1645 HNSAS

-1670 ISPRVRPGVPGGGE
+1670 ISPRVRPGVPGGGD
-1684 ESFTYPRP
+1684 ESLSYPRP

-1697 RHEASSPPSERTV
+1697 GQEASPSPPLERTV
-1710 IASVKVEKRSRE
+1710 IASVKVEKRGRE
-1722 ASHIHTESSNET
+1722 TSHTHAESSHET
-1734 GRYGSAM
+1734 SRLGSAM
-1741 QGLDDMDEVFN
+1741 QGLDEMDEVFN
-1752 RGIKTTQRH
+1752 RGIKTAQH
-1761 HLPPLLDREGAKER
+1761 HHHVPQLPEKER
-1775 GEECTELETDVGKY
+1775 GEERTDPETDVSKY

-1800 GGTFRMDQHAPGPP
+1800 GGTFRMDPHAPGPP

-1870 PSARGQHIKGG
+1870 PSARGHHIKGG
-1881 NSRSHQ
+1881 HSRSHQ

-1895 TSSHRPSVPT
+1895 ASSHRPSVPP
-1905 SSSSSSSSLAQHPQV
+1905 SSSASSSSSLAQHPQV
-1920 GGRGHNGNLVP
+1920 GGRGHNGSLVP

>member
-1 MPIFRS
+1 
-7 GKTEVSCFLPVVGS
+7 
-21 CTAARARLS
+21 
-30 WRPRAA
+30 
-36 CTSIVSVVMDDEDG
+36 MDDEDG

-67 HGSETHGHVP
+67 HGSETHLDTDDLLDGSSDPSSSFFSTTGGHVP
-77 EVQPAVQLSANEPTG
+77 EVQPTVQLSASEPAG

-176 GAGGTTVGVGIG
+176 GAGGAAVGVGIG
-188 VGGAATIFPG
+188 VGVGGAAAIFPG
-198 SAPSTTAT
+198 SGPSSTAT

-211 ADMLGSVLAQ
+211 ADMLGSVLAH

-231 NKAISVQPFMQPV
+231 NKTISVQPFMQPV

-288 GQQILAKAMSGYQ
+288 GQPILAKAMGGYQ
-301 LHQSGPEVSATG
+301 LHQSGPEVSGAGT
-313 SQAALGGSGGGL
+313 QAGLGGSVLSSGGGL
-325 LIQGNKTT
+325 LIQGGKAT

-344 CVSSTNSSSGCTM
+344 CVSSTNSSSGGTM

-368 TSLSS
+368 TSLST

-378 VQNQGQ
+378 TQTQGQ

-415 QQQQQQQISQPSQN
+415 QQQPPQPAPHSLQN
-429 DAHKTLGLQQIPVS
+429 DANKALGLQQIPVS
-443 TAQNVTFLTGKP
+443 AAQNVAFLTGKP
-455 GSNVVLNTQGTTQ
+455 GSNVVLSTQATSQ
-468 GPQFQQTLFKQQGA
+468 GPQFQQALFKQQAA
-482 QQSGK
+482 QPSGK

-540 PGGQLIANQILTAN
+540 PGGQLIANQILAAN

-575 SGPIQLQSGQMGT
+575 SGPIQLQSGQMGPP
-588 QTLFQVPVSLAQSQS
+588 TLFQMPVSLAQSQS
-603 QTQTHTVSGHAQT
+603 QTQSHPVSGHAQT

-649 PGGVPS
+649 AGGVPS
-655 SNITGAATMA
+655 SSSTGAAAMA
-665 QGQPGEC
+665 QGQSGEC

-682 AAHPTQQHVSQS
+682 AAHPTQQHVPQS
-694 SILAMQPSSLSTA
+694 SILAMQPAPTVSTPSSV
-707 TTIPCSSPSMSVST
+707 PCSSPSMSVST

-729 LVPHQAQ
+729 LAPQVQ
-736 HSPGRLLFT
+736 HSPGRVLFT

-765 QHHQSENES
+765 QHHQTENDS

-789 NITAPA
+789 SITAPA
-795 PAVHDSQLTD
+795 PSVHDSQLAD
-805 SWVGQSHSPSP
+805 SRVGQSHSPSP

-830 AGHKQPL
+830 SGHQQPL
-837 RIQGMSP
+837 KIQSMSP
-844 SPGLTTHTTVPPV
+844 SPVLTTHAAAPPLAD
-857 SESPQPSHSP
+857 SPQPSQSP

-877 HHQQQTHPPSQTQTQ
+877 HHQQQSRPPSQPQPQSQ
-892 TPTRSCT
+892 TPSRSCT
-899 PSPHPQL
+899 PSSHPSL

-911 QIAESPQPA
+911 QIPGSPQPA
-920 PQGQPQKTQ
+920 PQSQ
-929 HAQPQQTHI
+929 AQQTQSQQAHI
-938 HVQLQPQPRPASQ
+938 QVQLQTQTRPASQ
-951 PAPYQQEMPPMSQS
+951 PAPFQQEMPPMSHS
-965 PKPPPAPPAQH
+965 PKPPSAPPAQH
-976 QFTAPPVSTSATAV
+976 QFTAPIVSAPASAV
-990 VKAQVPIL
+990 VKAQVPL
-998 GLTAEQQHHL
+998 PGLTAEQQHHL
-1008 QLIGAQIQTLS
+1008 QLVGAQIQTLS

-1045 AKQSAQPKPQP
+1045 AKQPALP
-1056 LPQTQPPVTSQFSS
+1056 LPQPQPQALATGHFSS
-1070 QQDVPVDKLV
+1070 QQDVPVEKVV
-1080 IATSS
+1080 ISS
-1085 STGTPAQLLS
+1085 SASAGTPAQLPP
-1095 VLQPTSVLVKT
+1095 VLQQTSVLVKT
-1106 PATASSDLQVFSGTQ
+1106 PVTASSDLQVFSGAQ
-1121 GPAGS
+1121 GPGGAL
-1126 MVNQTVTPASLTQP
+1126 VNQTVTPASLTQP

-1146 PGVINSV
+1146 PGVISSV
-1153 GGMTL
+1153 GGMAL
-1158 GKAGMQMQ
+1158 GKGGMQIQ
-1166 VLGTSLTQMPAP
+1166 VMAAGLTQMPAP
-1178 QTPTPLQTQTTTMKM
+1178 QPPAPVQTQTATMKM

-1229 DTFHRLMPYHVYQ
+1229 DSLHRLLPYHLYQ
-1242 GTANSSQDYQKVDD
+1242 GTANSSQDYQRVDD
-1256 EFERVSCHLLKRT
+1256 EFESVSCQLLKRT
-1269 QAMLDKYRC
+1269 QAMLDKYRY

-1283 SKQRLGPSAE
+1283 SKRLGPSAE
-1293 MVMMDR
+1293 MVMIDR

-1307 ALSQDRVLARERPE
+1307 ALSQDRILAKERPE
-1321 EFVANARMLEGV
+1321 EYVANARMLESV
-1333 LSSQQKSSS
+1333 AVSSQQQPSSV
-1342 AEPTVATGGV
+1342 EPSSVSGGV
-1352 AAVPV
+1352 AAAA
-1357 PAPPAPAPTPTPLPN
+1357 PAPAPAGPAPAPLPSVAPNPTPAPTPTP
-1372 IPPNPPPVPTQAPA
+1372 A
-1386 QASTPTP
+1386 
-1393 ASNPAPALTTAP
+1393 PAPAP
-1405 PAPPPTTPFP
+1405 SPAPFP
-1415 PTAPFHPT
+1415 PT
-1423 KLVIKHG
+1423 KLVIKQG
-1430 EGGASV
+1430 GGGASV
-1436 SWSSSCPTTPAAAG
+1436 SWSSSCPPAPAAG
-1450 RLAEPNSQNSSSS
+1450 SRLVAEPANQSSSFS
-1463 RAPAASS
+1463 RAPTASS
-1470 SLSSSSFNS
+1470 SFSSSSSSFTS
-1479 QAADDEDALPQR
+1479 RAADDDDALPQR
-1491 TSKPPMKTY
+1491 TSKPPIKTY

-1512 KQDQAGF
+1512 KQDQTGF
-1519 SKVVHNT
+1519 GKVVHNT
-1526 ALDPVHTPQSQQSSL
+1526 ALDPVHTPQPQQSSQ
-1541 SASQPHTQL
+1541 SASQPQTQPQSQPQ
-1550 EDAATHPKS
+1550 AAVPHPKAR
-1559 QPVSTPKTVIRT
+1559 PVATPPTTVIRT
-1571 QSPVCTTP
+1571 QSPACT
-1579 AAPAASSVSS
+1579 ASSSSS
-1589 VTITTAQCNQSQRGN
+1589 VTIATTQSNPPLRG
-1604 ATHNAAPSSSTSS
+1604 TAPPSTAPSSSSSSPHTWSSSTSS
-1617 SHTWSFSTS
+1617 IS
-1626 SSSAQMNG
+1626 SSSSTQMNG
-1634 TLDNHDAGGVK
+1634 TLEHHDVGGVK
-1645 ANSNS
+1645 RNPAS
-1650 TATPSQ
+1650 TATPPQ

-1670 ISPRVRPGVPGGGE
+1670 ISPRVRPGVPGGGD
-1684 ESFTYPRP
+1684 ESLSYPRP

-1697 RHEASSPPSERTV
+1697 RPEASSPSSERTV
-1710 IASVKVEKRSRE
+1710 IASVKVEKRGRE
-1722 ASHIHTESSNET
+1722 ASHTESSHEG
-1734 GRYGSAM
+1734 GRLGSAM
-1741 QGLDDMDEVFN
+1741 QGLEQMEEVFN
-1752 RGIKTTQRH
+1752 RGIKTTQHH
-1761 HLPPLLDREGAKER
+1761 HLPHLPDKEEAKEK
-1775 GEECTELETDVGKY
+1775 EEQHTDKETDISQY
-1789 KRASGKNRHRA
+1789 KRASGKNRQRA

-1814 SPESSFTRDSL
+1814 SPESSCTRDSS

-1859 AIDSILNLQQE
+1859 AIDSILNLQQG
-1870 PSARGQHIKGG
+1870 PSARGHHLKGG
-1881 NSRSHQ
+1881 SGRPHQHQ

-1895 TSSHRPSVPT
+1895 ASSHRPSVPP
-1905 SSSSSSSSLAQHPQV
+1905 SSSSTSSSSSLAQHPQV
-1920 GGRGHNGNLVP
+1920 GGRGHNGSLVP

>member
-1 MPIFRS
+1 M
-7 GKTEVSCFLPVVGS
+7 
-21 CTAARARLS
+21 TA
-30 WRPRAA
+30 
-36 CTSIVSVVMDDEDG
+36 SVVMDDEDG

-67 HGSETHGHVP
+67 HGSETHLDTDDLLDGSSDPSSSFFSTTGGHVP
-77 EVQPAVQLSANEPTG
+77 EVQPAVQLSANESAG

-107 ILGGSPGGEGGSNGI
+107 ILGGSPSGEGGSNGI

-140 ITEQSLQEAEAELD
+140 ITEQSLQEADAELD

-164 QVVQTLPDASLS
+164 QVVQAMPDPSLA
-176 GAGGTTVGVGIG
+176 GVGGTAVGVGIG
-188 VGGAATIFPG
+188 VGGTAAIFPG
-198 SAPSTTAT
+198 SAQSTTAT

-231 NKAISVQPFMQPV
+231 NKAISVQPFMQQV

-249 TLQPISSLQALPNG
+249 TLQPISSLQALSNG

-278 QPTVMTINQS
+278 QPTVMINQS
-288 GQQILAKAMSGYQ
+288 GQQILAKAMGGYQ
-301 LHQSGPEVSATG
+301 LHQSGSEVSGAASQTG
-313 SQAALGGSGGGL
+313 LGGSGGGL
-325 LIQGNKTT
+325 LIQGNKAT
-333 LGSPALNGPAV
+333 LGSPAVNGPAV
-344 CVSSTNSSSGCTM
+344 CVSSTNSSSGGTM

-368 TSLSS
+368 TPLSS
-373 GIGPQ
+373 GVGPQ
-378 VQNQGQ
+378 TQTQGQ

-415 QQQQQQQISQPSQN
+415 QQQQQQPAPQALQN
-429 DAHKTLGLQQIPVS
+429 DAHKALGLQQLPVS
-443 TAQNVTFLTGKP
+443 AAQNVAFLTGKP
-455 GSNVVLNTQGTTQ
+455 GSNVVLSTQATTQ
-468 GPQFQQTLFKQQGA
+468 SPQFQQTLFKQQTA
-482 QQSGK
+482 QPSGK
-487 PLSVHLLNQSGSIV
+487 PLSVHLLNQPNSIV

-575 SGPIQLQSGQMGT
+575 SGSIQLQSGQMGT
-588 QTLFQVPVSLAQSQS
+588 PTLFQMPVASLAQTQS

-636 SPAVSLQPALQPQ
+636 SPAVSLQQALQPQ

-655 SNITGAATMA
+655 STGAATMA
-665 QGQPGEC
+665 QGQPGET
-672 VTVLGSSTDQ
+672 VAVLGSSTDQ
-682 AAHPTQQHVSQS
+682 AAHPTQQLVPQS
-694 SILAMQPSSLSTA
+694 SILTMQPAATVSTA
-707 TTIPCSSPSMSVST
+707 STVPCSSPSMSVST

-729 LVPHQAQ
+729 LVPPQAQ

-765 QHHQSENES
+765 QHHQTENES

-789 NITAPA
+789 SITTAA

-816 GPSHMTAVVKQVPS
+816 GPSHMTSVVKASGGSQ
-830 AGHKQPL
+830 QPL
-837 RIQGMSP
+837 KIQSMSP
-844 SPGLTTHTTVPPV
+844 SPALTTHATTPPV
-857 SESPQPSHSP
+857 AESPQPSQSP

-877 HHQQQTHPPSQTQTQ
+877 HHQQQSRPPSQPQPQSQ
-892 TPTRSCT
+892 TPSRSCT
-899 PSPHPQL
+899 PSSHPQL

-911 QIAESPQPA
+911 QIAESPKPA
-920 PQGQPQKTQ
+920 PQGQPQQTP
-929 HAQPQQTHI
+929 PQQAHI
-938 HVQLQPQPRPASQ
+938 QVQLQPLPRPASQ
-951 PAPYQQEMPPMSQS
+951 PAPFQQEMPPVSQS
-965 PKPPPAPPAQH
+965 PKPLPAPPAQH
-976 QFTAPPVSTSATAV
+976 QFTAPPVGACATSV
-990 VKAQVPIL
+990 VKTQVPIQ
-998 GLTAEQQHHL
+998 GLTAGQQHHL
-1008 QLIGAQIQTLS
+1008 QVVGAQIQTLS
-1019 GITQPSP
+1019 SINQPSP
-1026 QQKQLLDKLH
+1026 QQKQLLEKLH
-1036 QVQQNILLQ
+1036 QVQQNIMLQ
-1045 AKQSAQPKPQP
+1045 AKSHPQA
-1056 LPQTQPPVTSQFSS
+1056 TSQFSS
-1070 QQDVPVDKLV
+1070 QQDVPVEKVV
-1080 IATSS
+1080 IASS
-1085 STGTPAQLLS
+1085 ASTDSPVQLPS
-1095 VLQPTSVLVKT
+1095 ILQPTSVLVKT
-1106 PATASSDLQVFSGTQ
+1106 PVTATSDLQIFSGGQ
-1121 GPAGS
+1121 GPAGA
-1126 MVNQTVTPASLTQP
+1126 MVNQPVTPASLTQP

-1146 PGVINSV
+1146 PGVISSV

-1158 GKAGMQMQ
+1158 GKGGIKIQ
-1166 VLGTSLTQMPAP
+1166 VLGAPLTQMPAP
-1178 QTPTPLQTQTTTMKM
+1178 QPPVPVQPQITTVNM

-1203 RMLEQLRKQQGSVLH
+1203 RMLEQLRKHQGSVLH

-1229 DTFHRLMPYHVYQ
+1229 DTLHRLLPYHLYQ
-1242 GTANSSQDYQKVDD
+1242 GTANSSQDYQRVDD
-1256 EFERVSCHLLKRT
+1256 EFERVSCQLLKRT
-1269 QAMLDKYRC
+1269 QAMVDKYRY

-1283 SKQRLGPSAE
+1283 SKRLGPSAE
-1293 MVMMDR
+1293 MVMIDR

-1307 ALSQDRVLARERPE
+1307 ALNQDRVLAKERPE
-1321 EFVANARMLEGV
+1321 EFVASVRMLESV
-1333 LSSQQKSSS
+1333 VSSQQESSS
-1342 AEPTVATGGV
+1342 AELPSLSGGASTAAPAPAPTA
-1352 AAVPV
+1352 
-1357 PAPPAPAPTPTPLPN
+1357 PASAPPPNITPNPPPPAPLPAPAPAPAPAPPPPPAPAPPSL
-1372 IPPNPPPVPTQAPA
+1372 
-1386 QASTPTP
+1386 S
-1393 ASNPAPALTTAP
+1393 
-1405 PAPPPTTPFP
+1405 PFP
-1415 PTAPFHPT
+1415 ST
-1423 KLVIKHG
+1423 KLVIKQG
-1430 EGGASV
+1430 GSGASV
-1436 SWSSSCPTTPAAAG
+1436 SWSTSCPPAAPVKPV
-1450 RLAEPNSQNSSSS
+1450 AESISQSSTFN
-1463 RAPAASS
+1463 RAPAAP
-1470 SLSSSSFNS
+1470 SSFPSPTSNS
-1479 QAADDEDALPQR
+1479 QAADDDDALPQR

-1512 KQDQAGF
+1512 KQDQTGF

-1526 ALDPVHTPQSQQSSL
+1526 ALDPVHTPQPQLSSQSTSQPQAHPQSEAALPHAKSHPSSSL
-1541 SASQPHTQL
+1541 PS
-1550 EDAATHPKS
+1550 
-1559 QPVSTPKTVIRT
+1559 TVIRT
-1571 QSPVCTTP
+1571 QSPVCTPSSGFSVATATTQSTP
-1579 AAPAASSVSS
+1579 PP
-1589 VTITTAQCNQSQRGN
+1589 RGN
-1604 ATHNAAPSSSTSS
+1604 VPPSTAPSSSTSAS
-1617 SHTWSFSTS
+1617 SYTWSSSTS

-1634 TLDNHDAGGVK
+1634 TLDHHSLGGVK
-1645 ANSNS
+1645 HNPAS

-1670 ISPRVRPGVPGGGE
+1670 VSPRVRPGVPGGGD
-1684 ESFTYPRP
+1684 ESLSYPRA

-1697 RHEASSPPSERTV
+1697 RHDASTPPSERTV
-1710 IASVKVEKRSRE
+1710 IASVKVEKRDRE
-1722 ASHIHTESSNET
+1722 ALNTHTELSHET
-1734 GRYGSAM
+1734 GHLGSTM
-1741 QGLDDMDEVFN
+1741 QGLDKMNEMFH
-1752 RGIKTTQRH
+1752 RSIKTTPHH
-1761 HLPPLLDREGAKER
+1761 HLPLLRDREGAKDR
-1775 GEECTELETDVGKY
+1775 GEEHTDQETDVSKY
-1789 KRASGKNRHRA
+1789 KRSSGKNKHRT

-1843 SSGSPP
+1843 SSCSPP

-1870 PSARGQHIKGG
+1870 PPARGHHIKGG

-1887 SQRPGGSA
+1887 HQSQRPGDLA
-1895 TSSHRPSVPT
+1895 ASSHRPSVPPP
-1905 SSSSSSSSLAQHPQV
+1905 SSASSSSSLAQHPQV
-1920 GGRGHNGNLVP
+1920 GGRGHNGSLVP

>member
-1 MPIFRS
+1 
-7 GKTEVSCFLPVVGS
+7 
-21 CTAARARLS
+21 
-30 WRPRAA
+30 
-36 CTSIVSVVMDDEDG
+36 MDDEDG

-67 HGSETHGHVP
+67 HGSETHLDTDDLLDGSSDPSSSFFSTTGGHVP
-77 EVQPAVQLSANEPTG
+77 EVQPAVQLSANEPAG

-176 GAGGTTVGVGIG
+176 GAGGAAVGVGIG
-188 VGGAATIFPG
+188 VGGAAAIFPG
-198 SAPSTTAT
+198 SAQSTTAT

-288 GQQILAKAMSGYQ
+288 GQPILAKAMGGYQ
-301 LHQSGPEVSATG
+301 LHQSGPEVSGAG
-313 SQAALGGSGGGL
+313 SQAGLGGSGGGL
-325 LIQGNKTT
+325 LIQGNKAT

-344 CVSSTNSSSGCTM
+344 CVSSTNSSSGGTM

-368 TSLSS
+368 TTLSS

-378 VQNQGQ
+378 TQTQGQ

-415 QQQQQQQISQPSQN
+415 QQQQQQPQPAPQPLQN
-429 DAHKTLGLQQIPVS
+429 DAHKALGLQQIPVS
-443 TAQNVTFLTGKP
+443 AAQNVAFLTGKP
-455 GSNVVLNTQGTTQ
+455 GSNVVLSTQATTQ
-468 GPQFQQTLFKQQGA
+468 GPQFQQTLFKPQAA

-487 PLSVHLLNQSGSIV
+487 PLSVHLLNQQGSIV

-523 GQILTQ
+523 QQILTQ

-588 QTLFQVPVSLAQSQS
+588 PTLFQMPVSLAQSQN

-655 SNITGAATMA
+655 SSSTGAATMA
-665 QGQPGEC
+665 QSQPGEC

-682 AAHPTQQHVSQS
+682 AAHPTQQHAPQS
-694 SILAMQPSSLSTA
+694 SILAMQPVSSVSTA
-707 TTIPCSSPSMSVST
+707 TTVPSSSPSMSVST

-729 LVPHQAQ
+729 LVPHQSQ

-765 QHHQSENES
+765 QHHQTENES

-789 NITAPA
+789 SVTAPA

-830 AGHKQPL
+830 SGHQQSLK
-837 RIQGMSP
+837 IQGMSP
-844 SPGLTTHTTVPPV
+844 SPALTTHATAPPV
-857 SESPQPSHSP
+857 AVSPQPSQSP

-877 HHQQQTHPPSQTQTQ
+877 HHPQQSRPPSQPQPQSQ
-892 TPTRSCT
+892 TPSRSCT
-899 PSPHPQL
+899 PSSHTQL
-906 FIVHN
+906 YIVHN
-911 QIAESPQPA
+911 QMAESPQPA
-920 PQGQPQKTQ
+920 PQAQPQHT
-929 HAQPQQTHI
+929 QPQQTHI
-938 HVQLQPQPRPASQ
+938 QVQLQPQPRPASQ
-951 PAPYQQEMPPMSQS
+951 PAPYQQEMPPVSQS

-976 QFTAPPVSTSATAV
+976 QFTASPVSTSATAV
-990 VKAQVPIL
+990 VKAPVPIQ

-1008 QLIGAQIQTLS
+1008 QLVGAQIQTLS

-1026 QQKQLLDKLH
+1026 QQKQLLEKLH

-1045 AKQSAQPKPQP
+1045 AKQAAQPQAA
-1056 LPQTQPPVTSQFSS
+1056 SQFSS
-1070 QQDVPVDKLV
+1070 QQDVPVDKVV
-1080 IATSS
+1080 ITSS
-1085 STGTPAQLLS
+1085 ASTSTPAQLPS
-1095 VLQPTSVLVKT
+1095 VLQQMSVLVKT
-1106 PATASSDLQVFSGTQ
+1106 PATASSDLQVFSGAQ
-1121 GPAGS
+1121 GPAGA

-1146 PGVINSV
+1146 PGVISSV
-1153 GGMTL
+1153 GGMAL
-1158 GKAGMQMQ
+1158 GKGGMQIQ

-1178 QTPTPLQTQTTTMKM
+1178 QPPAPVQTQTTTMKM

-1218 PNYSAPFHSFE
+1218 PNYSAPFHSIE
-1229 DTFHRLMPYHVYQ
+1229 DTLHRLLPYHLYQ
-1242 GTANSSQDYQKVDD
+1242 GTANSSQDYQRVDD
-1256 EFERVSCHLLKRT
+1256 EFETVSCHLLKRT
-1269 QAMLDKYRC
+1269 QAMLDKYRH
-1278 LLFAE
+1278 LLFTE
-1283 SKQRLGPSAE
+1283 SKRLGPSAE
-1293 MVMMDR
+1293 MVMIDR
-1299 MFIQEEKI
+1299 MFIQEEKV
-1307 ALSQDRVLARERPE
+1307 ALNQDRIFARDRPE
-1321 EFVANARMLEGV
+1321 EFVANARILESV
-1333 LSSQQKSSS
+1333 ASSQQKSSS
-1342 AEPTVATGGV
+1342 AEPASVSGGV
-1352 AAVPV
+1352 AAAVPAPAPAAPAPAPLPNIAPTPPPAPSPAPV
-1357 PAPPAPAPTPTPLPN
+1357 PAPAPASAPVPAPAP
-1372 IPPNPPPVPTQAPA
+1372 
-1386 QASTPTP
+1386 
-1393 ASNPAPALTTAP
+1393 P
-1405 PAPPPTTPFP
+1405 PAPPATPFP
-1415 PTAPFHPT
+1415 PT
-1423 KLVIKHG
+1423 KLVIKQG
-1430 EGGASV
+1430 GGGASV
-1436 SWSSSCPTTPAAAG
+1436 SWSSSCPPPPAATS
-1450 RLAEPNSQNSSSS
+1450 RLAEPAGQSSSFS
-1463 RAPAASS
+1463 RAPAAPSS
-1470 SLSSSSFNS
+1470 FSSSSFNS
-1479 QAADDEDALPQR
+1479 QAADDDDALPQR
-1491 TSKPPMKTY
+1491 TSKPPIKTY

-1512 KQDQAGF
+1512 KQDQTGF

-1526 ALDPVHTPQSQQSSL
+1526 ALDPVHTPQPQQSSQ
-1541 SASQPHTQL
+1541 STSQPQTQPQF
-1550 EDAATHPKS
+1550 EAAVPHPKS
-1559 QPVSTPKTVIRT
+1559 HTSSTPSTTVIRT
-1571 QSPVCTTP
+1571 QSPVCT
-1579 AAPAASSVSS
+1579 ASSASSV
-1589 VTITTAQCNQSQRGN
+1589 TTAVTQCNPPLRGN
-1604 ATHNAAPSSSTSS
+1604 VPPNAAPSSSTSS
-1617 SHTWSFSTS
+1617 SHTWSS
-1626 SSSAQMNG
+1626 SSSSTQMNG
-1634 TLDNHDAGGVK
+1634 TLDHHDASGVK
-1645 ANSNS
+1645 HNSAS

-1670 ISPRVRPGVPGGGE
+1670 ISPRVRPGVPGGGD
-1684 ESFTYPRP
+1684 ESLSYPRP

-1710 IASVKVEKRSRE
+1710 IASVKVEKRGRE
-1722 ASHIHTESSNET
+1722 ASHTESSHET
-1734 GRYGSAM
+1734 GHLGSAM
-1741 QGLDDMDEVFN
+1741 QGLDEMDEVFN
-1752 RGIKTTQRH
+1752 RGIKTTQHH
-1761 HLPPLLDREGAKER
+1761 HLPQLVDREGAKER
-1775 GEECTELETDVGKY
+1775 GEEHTDQETDVSKY

-1870 PSARGQHIKGG
+1870 PSARGHHIKGG
-1881 NSRSHQ
+1881 GSRSHQHQ

-1895 TSSHRPSVPT
+1895 ASSHRPSVPP
-1905 SSSSSSSSLAQHPQV
+1905 SSSASSSSSLAQHPQV
-1920 GGRGHNGNLVP
+1920 GGRGHNGSLVP

>member
-1 MPIFRS
+1 
-7 GKTEVSCFLPVVGS
+7 
-21 CTAARARLS
+21 
-30 WRPRAA
+30 
-36 CTSIVSVVMDDEDG
+36 MDDEDG

-67 HGSETHGHVP
+67 HGSETHLDTDDLLDGSSDPSSSFFSATGGHIP

-107 ILGGSPGGEGGSNGI
+107 ILGGSPGGDGGSNGI

-140 ITEQSLQEAEAELD
+140 ITEQSLQEAEGELD

-164 QVVQTLPDASLS
+164 QVVQTLPDAGLS
-176 GAGGTTVGVGIG
+176 GAGGAAVGVGIG
-188 VGGAATIFPG
+188 VGGAAAIFPG

-221 QGLQLQPQVM
+221 QGLQLQSQVM

-249 TLQPISSLQALPNG
+249 TLQPISSLQTLPNG
-263 SQSGHLGIGQIQVVG
+263 SQPGHLGIGQIQVVG

-288 GQQILAKAMSGYQ
+288 GQPILAKAMGGYQ
-301 LHQSGPEVSATG
+301 LHQSGQEVSGAG
-313 SQAALGGSGGGL
+313 SQPGLGGSGGGL
-325 LIQGNKTT
+325 LIHGNKAA
-333 LGSPALNGPAV
+333 LGSSALNGPAV
-344 CVSSTNSSSGCTM
+344 CVSTTNSSSGGAM
-357 TAPAGLVGFGS
+357 TAPAGLLGFGS
-368 TSLSS
+368 TTLSS
-373 GIGPQ
+373 GIGPHM
-378 VQNQGQ
+378 QNQGP
-384 IMQNVIIQRTPTP
+384 IMQN
-397 IQPKP
+397 
-402 PQGGAIQPKLFKQ
+402 
-415 QQQQQQQISQPSQN
+415 
-429 DAHKTLGLQQIPVS
+429 
-443 TAQNVTFLTGKP
+443 
-455 GSNVVLNTQGTTQ
+455 
-468 GPQFQQTLFKQQGA
+468 
-482 QQSGK
+482 
-487 PLSVHLLNQSGSIV
+487 
-501 IPSQTVLQG
+501 TVLQG

-540 PGGQLIANQILTAN
+540 PGGQLIANQILTSN
-554 QNINLGQVLTSQ
+554 QNINLGQMLTSQ
-566 GHPGAAHIL
+566 GHPGAHIL
-575 SGPIQLQSGQMGT
+575 SGSIQLQSGQMGT
-588 QTLFQVPVSLAQSQS
+588 PTLFQMPVSLAQSGH
-603 QTQTHTVSGHAQT
+603 TQTHTVSGHGQT

-655 SNITGAATMA
+655 SAGAATMA

-672 VTVLGSSTDQ
+672 VTLLGSSTDQ
-682 AAHPTQQHVSQS
+682 AAHPTQQHATQS
-694 SILAMQPSSLSTA
+694 SILAMQPVSSVSTV
-707 TTIPCSSPSMSVST
+707 TTVPSSPSMST
-721 SSSVTAVG
+721 SSPVTAMG

-765 QHHQSENES
+765 QHLQTENES

-789 NITAPA
+789 SVTAPA

-830 AGHKQPL
+830 SGHQQSLK
-837 RIQGMSP
+837 IQSMCP
-844 SPGLTTHTTVPPV
+844 SPTLTTHVTAPPMAV
-857 SESPQPSHSP
+857 SPQPSHSP

-877 HHQQQTHPPSQTQTQ
+877 HHQQQQSRPPSQPHPQSL
-892 TPTRSCT
+892 TPSRSCT
-899 PSPHPQL
+899 PSAHPQL

-920 PQGQPQKTQ
+920 Q
-929 HAQPQQTHI
+929 QQTHI
-938 HVQLQPQPRPASQ
+938 QIQLQPQPRPASQ
-951 PAPYQQEMPPMSQS
+951 PAPYQQDMPPLSQS
-965 PKPPPAPPAQH
+965 PKPPPPAPPAQH
-976 QFTAPPVSTSATAV
+976 QFTALPVSTSAPAV
-990 VKAQVPIL
+990 VKAQVPIQ

-1008 QLIGAQIQTLS
+1008 QLVGAQIQTLS
-1019 GITQPSP
+1019 GIAQPSP

-1045 AKQSAQPKPQP
+1045 AKQAAQSQS
-1056 LPQTQPPVTSQFSS
+1056 QASSQFSS
-1070 QQDVPVDKLV
+1070 QQDVPVDKVV
-1080 IATSS
+1080 IAPPAG
-1085 STGTPAQLLS
+1085 TGSPAQLLS
-1095 VLQPTSVLVKT
+1095 VLQSTSVLVKT
-1106 PATASSDLQVFSGTQ
+1106 PATASSDLQVFSGAQ
-1121 GPAGS
+1121 GPAGA

-1146 PGVINSV
+1146 PGVISSV

-1158 GKAGMQMQ
+1158 GKGGMQIQ
-1166 VLGTSLTQMPAP
+1166 VLGTSLTQMTAP
-1178 QTPTPLQTQTTTMKM
+1178 QHLAPVQTQTPTMNM

-1218 PNYSAPFHSFE
+1218 PNYSAAFHSFE
-1229 DTFHRLMPYHVYQ
+1229 DTLHSLLPYHLYQ

-1256 EFERVSCHLLKRT
+1256 EFETVSSTLLKRT
-1269 QAMLDKYRC
+1269 QAMLDKYRS

-1283 SKQRLGPSAE
+1283 SKRLGPSAE
-1293 MVMMDR
+1293 MVMIDR

-1307 ALSQDRVLARERPE
+1307 ALSQDRILAKERPE
-1321 EFVANARMLEGV
+1321 EFVANARMLESV
-1333 LSSQQKSSS
+1333 VSSQQKSSS
-1342 AEPTVATGGV
+1342 SSAQTTSASGGV
-1352 AAVPV
+1352 AAAV
-1357 PAPPAPAPTPTPLPN
+1357 PAPAPAAPALLPN
-1372 IPPNPPPVPTQAPA
+1372 ITPNPPPAPILAPA
-1386 QASTPTP
+1386 SVPAPIPAPLPTP
-1393 ASNPAPALTTAP
+1393 SAS
-1405 PAPPPTTPFP
+1405 PFP
-1415 PTAPFHPT
+1415 PT

-1430 EGGASV
+1430 GGGASV
-1436 SWSSSCPTTPAAAG
+1436 SWSSSCPAPQAAKS
-1450 RLAEPNSQNSSSS
+1450 RLSEPIGHSSSFSRAHTASSSFSSSS
-1463 RAPAASS
+1463 SNAKA
-1470 SLSSSSFNS
+1470 
-1479 QAADDEDALPQR
+1479 AADDDDALPQR

-1500 EARRRI
+1500 EARRKI

-1512 KQDQAGF
+1512 KQDQTGF

-1526 ALDPVHTPQSQQSSL
+1526 ALDPVHTPPPKQSSQ
-1541 SASQPHTQL
+1541 STSQPQTKPQV
-1550 EDAATHPKS
+1550 EAAVPHPKPNPVATPPTS
-1559 QPVSTPKTVIRT
+1559 VIKTQP
-1571 QSPVCTTP
+1571 PVCTAST
-1579 AAPAASSVSS
+1579 ASSVTPS
-1589 VTITTAQCNQSQRGN
+1589 TTQCNPLRGN
-1604 ATHNAAPSSSTSS
+1604 VPPNAASFSSTSS
-1617 SHTWSFSTS
+1617 SHTWSSSTS
-1626 SSSAQMNG
+1626 SSSTSSAPQMNG
-1634 TLDNHDAGGVK
+1634 TLDNHDQGRVK
-1645 ANSNS
+1645 HNSAS

-1670 ISPRVRPGVPGGGE
+1670 ISPRVRPGVPGGGDE
-1684 ESFTYPRP
+1684 NLSYPKP

-1710 IASVKVEKRSRE
+1710 IASVKVEKRGRE
-1722 ASHIHTESSNET
+1722 ASHPHTESSHDT
-1734 GRYGSAM
+1734 GRLGSAM
-1741 QGLDDMDEVFN
+1741 QGLEEMDEVFN
-1752 RGIKTTQRH
+1752 RGIKTQHH
-1761 HLPPLLDREGAKER
+1761 HLQPPLDREGAKER
-1775 GEECTELETDVGKY
+1775 GDEHTDQETDVSKY

-1800 GGTFRMDQHAPGPP
+1800 GGTFRMDQHAPGPA

-1870 PSARGQHIKGG
+1870 PTARIKGG
-1881 NSRSHQ
+1881 GSRSHQ

-1895 TSSHRPSVPT
+1895 ASSHRPSVPP
-1905 SSSSSSSSLAQHPQV
+1905 SSSASSSSSLAQHPQV
-1920 GGRGHNGNLVP
+1920 GGRGHNGSLVP
-1931 QTQSR
+1931 QTHSR

>member
-1 MPIFRS
+1 
-7 GKTEVSCFLPVVGS
+7 
-21 CTAARARLS
+21 
-30 WRPRAA
+30 
-36 CTSIVSVVMDDEDG
+36 MDDEDG

-67 HGSETHGHVP
+67 HGSETHGHVS
-77 EVQPAVQLSANEPTG
+77 EVQPTVQLSASESAG

-107 ILGGSPGGEGGSNGI
+107 ILGGSPGGDGGSNGI

-176 GAGGTTVGVGIG
+176 GAGGATVGVGIG

-221 QGLQLQPQVM
+221 QGLQLHPQVV

-249 TLQPISSLQALPNG
+249 TLQPISSLQALSNG
-263 SQSGHLGIGQIQVVG
+263 SQPGPLGIGQIQVVG

-288 GQQILAKAMSGYQ
+288 GQPILAKAMGGYQ
-301 LHQSGPEVSATG
+301 LHQSGPEVSGAG
-313 SQAALGGSGGGL
+313 SQAGLGGSGSGL

-344 CVSSTNSSSGCTM
+344 CVSSTNSSSAGTM
-357 TAPAGLVGFGS
+357 TAPSGLVGFGS
-368 TSLSS
+368 TPLSS
-373 GIGPQ
+373 AVGPQ
-378 VQNQGQ
+378 TQTQGQ

-402 PQGGAIQPKLFKQ
+402 PQGGAIQPKLFKSQ
-415 QQQQQQQISQPSQN
+415 QQQPPAPQTLQN
-429 DAHKTLGLQQIPVS
+429 DAHKAIGLQQLPVS
-443 TAQNVTFLTGKP
+443 AAQNVAFLTGKP
-455 GSNVVLNTQGTTQ
+455 GSNVVLSTQATTQ
-468 GPQFQQTLFKQQGA
+468 GPQFQQTLFKQQTA
-482 QQSGK
+482 QPSGK
-487 PLSVHLLNQSGSIV
+487 PLSVHLLNQPSSIV

-566 GHPGAAHIL
+566 GHSGATHIL
-575 SGPIQLQSGQMGT
+575 SGPIQLQPGQMGT
-588 QTLFQVPVSLAQSQS
+588 PTLFQMPVASLAQTQN
-603 QTQTHTVSGHAQT
+603 QTQTQTVSGHAQT

-636 SPAVSLQPALQPQ
+636 SSAVSLQPALQPQ

-655 SNITGAATMA
+655 STGAATMA
-665 QGQPGEC
+665 QGQPGET

-682 AAHPTQQHVSQS
+682 GAQHTQQLVPQT
-694 SILAMQPSSLSTA
+694 SILAMQPTSSVSTPS
-707 TTIPCSSPSMSVST
+707 TVPSSSPSMSVST
-721 SSSVTAVG
+721 SSAVTAVG
-729 LVPHQAQ
+729 LVPPQSQ

-755 ESLQMFLQQE
+755 ESLQMILQQE
-765 QHHQSENES
+765 QHHQTENES

-789 NITAPA
+789 SITTAA
-795 PAVHDSQLTD
+795 PAVHDTQLTD

-816 GPSHMTAVVKQVPS
+816 GPSHMTAVVKVPS
-830 AGHKQPL
+830 SGPQQPMK
-837 RIQGMSP
+837 IQGMSP
-844 SPGLTTHTTVPPV
+844 SPALTSHATTPPV
-857 SESPQPSHSP
+857 AESPKPSQSP

-877 HHQQQTHPPSQTQTQ
+877 HHQQQSRPPSQPQPQSQ
-892 TPTRSCT
+892 TPSRSCT
-899 PSPHPQL
+899 PSSHPPL

-911 QIAESPQPA
+911 QIAESPKPA
-920 PQGQPQKTQ
+920 TQGQPQQTP
-929 HAQPQQTHI
+929 PQQAHI
-938 HVQLQPQPRPASQ
+938 QVQLQPLPRPASQ
-951 PAPYQQEMPPMSQS
+951 PASYQQEMPLSQS

-976 QFTAPPVSTSATAV
+976 QFTAPPVSAC
-990 VKAQVPIL
+990 AQIPIQ
-998 GLTAEQQHHL
+998 GLTAGQQHQL
-1008 QLIGAQIQTLS
+1008 QVVGAQIQTLS
-1019 GITQPSP
+1019 SITQPSL
-1026 QQKQLLDKLH
+1026 QQKQLLEKLH
-1036 QVQQNILLQ
+1036 QVQQNIILQ
-1045 AKQSAQPKPQP
+1045 AKPHPQAA
-1056 LPQTQPPVTSQFSS
+1056 TQFSS
-1070 QQDVPVDKLV
+1070 QQDVPVDKVV
-1080 IATSS
+1080 IASS
-1085 STGTPAQLLS
+1085 ASTETPAQLSS
-1095 VLQPTSVLVKT
+1095 VLQPTSMVIKT
-1106 PATASSDLQVFSGTQ
+1106 PPTAASDLQVFSGAQ
-1121 GPAGS
+1121 GPAGA
-1126 MVNQTVTPASLTQP
+1126 MVNQTVTPVSLTQP

-1146 PGVINSV
+1146 PGVISSV

-1158 GKAGMQMQ
+1158 GKGGMKIQ
-1166 VLGTSLTQMPAP
+1166 VLGATLTQMPAP
-1178 QTPTPLQTQTTTMKM
+1178 QAPAPVQTQTTTVKM

-1203 RMLEQLRKQQGSVLH
+1203 RMLEQLRKHQGSVLH
-1218 PNYSAPFHSFE
+1218 PNYSASFCSFE
-1229 DTFHRLMPYHVYQ
+1229 DTLHRLLPYHLYQ
-1242 GTANSSQDYQKVDD
+1242 GTANSSQDYQRVDD
-1256 EFERVSCHLLKRT
+1256 EFERVSCQLLKRT
-1269 QAMLDKYRC
+1269 QAMVDKYRY

-1293 MVMMDR
+1293 MVMIDR

-1307 ALSQDRVLARERPE
+1307 ALNQDRILAKERPE
-1321 EFVANARMLEGV
+1321 EFVASVRMMESAV
-1333 LSSQQKSSS
+1333 SCQQKPSS
-1342 AEPTVATGGV
+1342 AELSSVSGEASTADPASVPAASIPVPAAPVPAPPPTIVPNPVPASAPV
-1352 AAVPV
+1352 QPPAPAPAPAPVPV
-1357 PAPPAPAPTPTPLPN
+1357 PAPVSVPAPAPVPSPA
-1372 IPPNPPPVPTQAPA
+1372 PV
-1386 QASTPTP
+1386 
-1393 ASNPAPALTTAP
+1393 PAPAPA
-1405 PAPPPTTPFP
+1405 PAPPPPSFSSFP
-1415 PTAPFHPT
+1415 PT
-1423 KLVIKHG
+1423 KLVIKQG
-1430 EGGASV
+1430 GGGASV
-1436 SWSSSCPTTPAAAG
+1436 SWSTSCTPAPPVK
-1450 RLAEPNSQNSSSS
+1450 RVPELVTQSSTFS

-1470 SLSSSSFNS
+1470 SFASSSNS
-1479 QAADDEDALPQR
+1479 QAADDDDDALPQR
-1491 TSKPPMKTY
+1491 TSKPPIKTY

-1512 KQDQAGF
+1512 KQDQTGF

-1526 ALDPVHTPQSQQSSL
+1526 ALDPVHTPQPQLSSQST
-1541 SASQPHTQL
+1541 SQPQP
-1550 EDAATHPKS
+1550 EAAVSHAKS
-1559 QPVSTPKTVIRT
+1559 YPSSTLSSTVIRT
-1571 QSPVCTTP
+1571 QTPTCT
-1579 AAPAASSVSS
+1579 ASSGSSVS
-1589 VTITTAQCNQSQRGN
+1589 IQTTQSNPPLRGN
-1604 ATHNAAPSSSTSS
+1604 VPSSGVPLSSSSSSSSHTWSSSTSS
-1617 SHTWSFSTS
+1617 SST
-1626 SSSAQMNG
+1626 QMNG
-1634 TLDNHDAGGVK
+1634 TLEHHNLSGVK
-1645 ANSNS
+1645 HNPAS

-1670 ISPRVRPGVPGGGE
+1670 VSPRVRPGVPGGGV
-1684 ESFTYPRP
+1684 ESLSYHRT

-1697 RHEASSPPSERTV
+1697 RHEASTPPSERTV
-1710 IASVKVEKRSRE
+1710 IASVKAERRDRE
-1722 ASHIHTESSNET
+1722 ALHTHTETSHET
-1734 GRYGSAM
+1734 GHLGSTM
-1741 QGLDDMDEVFN
+1741 QGLDKMNEVFN
-1752 RGIKTTQRH
+1752 RGIKTTQH
-1761 HLPPLLDREGAKER
+1761 HHHPLLLDREGAKER
-1775 GEECTELETDVGKY
+1775 GEDHTDQETDVSKY
-1789 KRASGKNRHRA
+1789 KRLSGKNRHRM

-1870 PSARGQHIKGG
+1870 PSARGHHIKGG
-1881 NSRSHQ
+1881 NSRTHQHQ
-1887 SQRPGGSA
+1887 SQRPGDLA
-1895 TSSHRPSVPT
+1895 ALSHRPSVSTP
-1905 SSSSSSSSLAQHPQV
+1905 SSAPSSSSLAQHPQV
-1920 GGRGHNGNLVP
+1920 GGRGHNGSLVP

>member
-1 MPIFRS
+1 
-7 GKTEVSCFLPVVGS
+7 
-21 CTAARARLS
+21 
-30 WRPRAA
+30 
-36 CTSIVSVVMDDEDG
+36 MDDEDG

-67 HGSETHGHVP
+67 HGSETHLDTDDLLDGSSDPSSSFFSTTGGHVP
-77 EVQPAVQLSANEPTG
+77 EVQPAVQLSANEPAG

-107 ILGGSPGGEGGSNGI
+107 ILGGSPGGDGGSNGI

-176 GAGGTTVGVGIG
+176 GAGGTAVGVGIG
-188 VGGAATIFPG
+188 VGVGGAAAIFPG
-198 SAPSTTAT
+198 SAPSATAT

-211 ADMLGSVLAQ
+211 AEMLGSVLAQ

-231 NKAISVQPFMQPV
+231 NKAISVQPFMQPM

-288 GQQILAKAMSGYQ
+288 GQPILAKAMGGYQ
-301 LHQSGPEVSATG
+301 LHQSGPEVSGAG
-313 SQAALGGSGGGL
+313 SQAGHGGSGGGL
-325 LIQGNKTT
+325 LIQGNKAT
-333 LGSPALNGPAV
+333 LGSPALNGPSV
-344 CVSSTNSSSGCTM
+344 CVSSTNSSSGVTM
-357 TAPAGLVGFGS
+357 TSPAGLLGFGS
-368 TSLSS
+368 TTLSS

-378 VQNQGQ
+378 AQTQGQ

-415 QQQQQQQISQPSQN
+415 QQQHPQTAPQNLQN
-429 DAHKTLGLQQIPVS
+429 DAHKALGLQQIPVS
-443 TAQNVTFLTGKP
+443 AAQNVAFLTGKP
-455 GSNVVLNTQGTTQ
+455 GSNVVLSTQATTQGT
-468 GPQFQQTLFKQQGA
+468 QFQQTLFKQQAA
-482 QQSGK
+482 QASGK
-487 PLSVHLLNQSGSIV
+487 PLSVHLLNQQGSIV

-540 PGGQLIANQILTAN
+540 PGGQLIANQI
-554 QNINLGQVLTSQ
+554 NLGQMLTSQ

-575 SGPIQLQSGQMGT
+575 SGSIQLQPGQMGT
-588 QTLFQVPVSLAQSQS
+588 PTLFQMPVSLAQSQS

-649 PGGVPS
+649 LGGVPS
-655 SNITGAATMA
+655 SSSSTGAATMA

-682 AAHPTQQHVSQS
+682 AAHPTQQHATQP
-694 SILAMQPSSLSTA
+694 SILAMQPGSSVSTV
-707 TTIPCSSPSMSVST
+707 TTVPSSSPSMSVST

-789 NITAPA
+789 SVTAPA

-830 AGHKQPL
+830 SGHQSLK
-837 RIQGMSP
+837 IQGLSP
-844 SPGLTTHTTVPPV
+844 SPVLSAHGTAPPV
-857 SESPQPSHSP
+857 ADSPQPAQSP

-877 HHQQQTHPPSQTQTQ
+877 HHQQQSRPPSQPQPQSQ
-892 TPTRSCT
+892 TPSRSCT
-899 PSPHPQL
+899 PSNHPQL

-911 QIAESPQPA
+911 QMAESPQPA
-920 PQGQPQKTQ
+920 QQG
-929 HAQPQQTHI
+929 QPQQTHI
-938 HVQLQPQPRPASQ
+938 QVQLQPQPRPASQ
-951 PAPYQQEMPPMSQS
+951 PAPYQQDMPPMSQS
-965 PKPPPAPPAQH
+965 PKPPPTPPAQH
-976 QFTAPPVSTSATAV
+976 QFSAPPVSTSATAV
-990 VKAQVPIL
+990 VKAQVPIQ

-1019 GITQPSP
+1019 AITQPSP
-1026 QQKQLLDKLH
+1026 QQKQLLEKLH

-1045 AKQSAQPKPQP
+1045 AKQSTSPQ
-1056 LPQTQPPVTSQFSS
+1056 VSGQFSS
-1070 QQDVPVDKLV
+1070 QQDVPVDKA
-1080 IATSS
+1080 IASS
-1085 STGTPAQLLS
+1085 TNTGTPAQLLS
-1095 VLQPTSVLVKT
+1095 VLQPTSLLVKS
-1106 PATASSDLQVFSGTQ
+1106 PATASSDLQVFSGAQ
-1121 GPAGS
+1121 GPAGA

-1140 AQVQPK
+1140 VQVQPK
-1146 PGVINSV
+1146 PGVISSV
-1153 GGMTL
+1153 GGITL
-1158 GKAGMQMQ
+1158 GKGGMQIQ
-1166 VLGTSLTQMPAP
+1166 VIGASLTQMPAP
-1178 QTPTPLQTQTTTMKM
+1178 QPPAPVQTQTTTMKM

-1218 PNYSAPFHSFE
+1218 PNYSAPFHSVE
-1229 DTFHRLMPYHVYQ
+1229 DTLHRLLPYHLYQ
-1242 GTANSSQDYQKVDD
+1242 GTANSSQDYQRVDD
-1256 EFERVSCHLLKRT
+1256 EFETVSCQLLKRT
-1269 QAMLDKYRC
+1269 QAMLDKYRH

-1293 MVMMDR
+1293 MVMIDR

-1307 ALSQDRVLARERPE
+1307 ALSQDRILAKERPE
-1321 EFVANARMLEGV
+1321 EFVANARMLESV
-1333 LSSQQKSSS
+1333 VSSQHKSSF
-1342 AEPTVATGGV
+1342 AESTSLSGGV
-1352 AAVPV
+1352 PAAVPAPP
-1357 PAPPAPAPTPTPLPN
+1357 PAAPAPAPLPNIAPNPPPAPAPS
-1372 IPPNPPPVPTQAPA
+1372 PVPAPV
-1386 QASTPTP
+1386 
-1393 ASNPAPALTTAP
+1393 PAPAPAAP
-1405 PAPPPTTPFP
+1405 SANPFP
-1415 PTAPFHPT
+1415 PT
-1423 KLVIKHG
+1423 KLVIKQG
-1430 EGGASV
+1430 GGGASV
-1436 SWSSSCPTTPAAAG
+1436 SWSSSCPPAAAS
-1450 RLAEPNSQNSSSS
+1450 RLSEPTSQSSSFS
-1463 RAPAASS
+1463 RAPVASS
-1470 SLSSSSFNS
+1470 SFSSSSFNS
-1479 QAADDEDALPQR
+1479 PAADDDDALPQR

-1512 KQDQAGF
+1512 KQDQTGF

-1526 ALDPVHTPQSQQSSL
+1526 ALDPVHTPQPQQSSQ
-1541 SASQPHTQL
+1541 STSKPQTQPQF
-1550 EDAATHPKS
+1550 EAAVPHPKS
-1559 QPVSTPKTVIRT
+1559 QPLSTPPSTVIRT
-1571 QSPVCTTP
+1571 QSPVCT
-1579 AAPAASSVSS
+1579 ASSASSV
-1589 VTITTAQCNQSQRGN
+1589 TTTTTQCNPPLRGN
-1604 ATHNAAPSSSTSS
+1604 VPPNAAPSSSTSS
-1617 SHTWSFSTS
+1617 SHTWSSSTS

-1634 TLDNHDAGGVK
+1634 TLDHDNVGRVK
-1645 ANSNS
+1645 HNSAS

-1670 ISPRVRPGVPGGGE
+1670 ISPRVRPGVPGGGD
-1684 ESFTYPRP
+1684 ESLSYPRP

-1697 RHEASSPPSERTV
+1697 RHEASPPSERTV
-1710 IASVKVEKRSRE
+1710 IASVKVEKRGRE
-1722 ASHIHTESSNET
+1722 ASHTRAESSHET
-1734 GRYGSAM
+1734 GRLGSAM
-1741 QGLDDMDEVFN
+1741 QGLDEMDEVFN
-1752 RGIKTTQRH
+1752 RGIKTAQHH
-1761 HLPPLLDREGAKER
+1761 HLPQLLDREGAKER
-1775 GEECTELETDVGKY
+1775 GEEHTDPETDVSKY

-1800 GGTFRMDQHAPGPP
+1800 GGKFRMDQHAPGPP

-1870 PSARGQHIKGG
+1870 PSARGHHVKGG

-1895 TSSHRPSVPT
+1895 ASSHRPSVPP
-1905 SSSSSSSSLAQHPQV
+1905 SSSASSSSSLAQHPQV
-1920 GGRGHNGNLVP
+1920 GGHGHNGSLVP

>member
-1 MPIFRS
+1 MEIMIM
-7 GKTEVSCFLPVVGS
+7 VVGS

-67 HGSETHGHVP
+67 HGSETHLDTDDLLDGSSDPSSSFFSTTGGHVP
-77 EVQPAVQLSANEPTG
+77 EVQPAVQLSASEPAG
-92 LPRVSVDLDFLEDDD
+92 LPRVSVDLDFLEDED

-164 QVVQTLPDASLS
+164 QVVQTLPDTSLS
-176 GAGGTTVGVGIG
+176 GAGGTAVGVGIG
-188 VGGAATIFPG
+188 VGVGGAAAIFPG
-198 SAPSTTAT
+198 SAPSTTAA

-221 QGLQLQPQVM
+221 QGLQLQSQVM

-288 GQQILAKAMSGYQ
+288 GQPILAKAMSGYQ
-301 LHQSGPEVSATG
+301 LHQSGPEVSGAG
-313 SQAALGGSGGGL
+313 SQAGLGGSGGGL
-325 LIQGNKTT
+325 LIQGNKAT

-344 CVSSTNSSSGCTM
+344 CVSTTNSSSGGTM

-368 TSLSS
+368 NPLSS

-378 VQNQGQ
+378 TQTQGQ

-402 PQGGAIQPKLFKQ
+402 PQGGAIQAKLFKQ
-415 QQQQQQQISQPSQN
+415 QQQQQQPQPTPQPLQN
-429 DAHKTLGLQQIPVS
+429 DAHKALGLQQLPVS
-443 TAQNVTFLTGKP
+443 AAQNVAFLTGKP
-455 GSNVVLNTQGTTQ
+455 GSNVVLSTQATTQ
-468 GPQFQQTLFKQQGA
+468 GPQFQQTLFKQQTA
-482 QQSGK
+482 QPSGK

-501 IPSQTVLQG
+501 IPPQTVLQG

-575 SGPIQLQSGQMGT
+575 SGPIQLQPGQMGT
-588 QTLFQVPVSLAQSQS
+588 PTLFQMPVSLAQSQS

-636 SPAVSLQPALQPQ
+636 SPAVTLQPALQPQ

-655 SNITGAATMA
+655 SSSTGAATMA

-682 AAHPTQQHVSQS
+682 AAHPTQQHVPQP
-694 SILAMQPSSLSTA
+694 SILAMQPTSSVSTA
-707 TTIPCSSPSMSVST
+707 ITVPSSSPSMSVST

-729 LVPHQAQ
+729 LVPPQAQ
-736 HSPGRLLFT
+736 HSPGRLLLT

-765 QHHQSENES
+765 QHHQTENES

-789 NITAPA
+789 SITALA

-830 AGHKQPL
+830 SGHQQPL
-837 RIQGMSP
+837 KIQGMSP
-844 SPGLTTHTTVPPV
+844 STALTTHTTAPPV
-857 SESPQPSHSP
+857 ADSPQPSQSP

-877 HHQQQTHPPSQTQTQ
+877 HHQQQSRPPSQPQPQSQ
-892 TPTRSCT
+892 TPSRSCT
-899 PSPHPQL
+899 PSSHPPL

-911 QIAESPQPA
+911 QITESPQPA
-920 PQGQPQKTQ
+920 PQGQPQQTQ
-929 HAQPQQTHI
+929 LQQPHI
-938 HVQLQPQPRPASQ
+938 QVQLQTQPRPASQ
-951 PAPYQQEMPPMSQS
+951 PAPYQQDMPPMSQS
-965 PKPPPAPPAQH
+965 PKPPAPPAQH
-976 QFTAPPVSTSATAV
+976 QFTAPPVSTSATPV
-990 VKAQVPIL
+990 VKAQVPIQ

-1008 QLIGAQIQTLS
+1008 QLVGAQIQTLS

-1045 AKQSAQPKPQP
+1045 AKQPVQPQP
-1056 LPQTQPPVTSQFSS
+1056 QPQPQATSQFSS
-1070 QQDVPVDKLV
+1070 QQDVPADKVV
-1080 IATSS
+1080 IASTGSS
-1085 STGTPAQLLS
+1085 STPAQLPS

-1106 PATASSDLQVFSGTQ
+1106 PATASSDLQVFSGAQ
-1121 GPAGS
+1121 GPAGA

-1146 PGVINSV
+1146 PGVISSV

-1158 GKAGMQMQ
+1158 GKQGMQIQ
-1166 VLGTSLTQMPAP
+1166 VLGANLTQMPAP
-1178 QTPTPLQTQTTTMKM
+1178 QPPAPAQTQTTTMKM

-1229 DTFHRLMPYHVYQ
+1229 DTLHRLLPYHLYQ
-1242 GTANSSQDYQKVDD
+1242 GTANSSQDYQRVDD
-1256 EFERVSCHLLKRT
+1256 EFERVSSQLLKRT
-1269 QAMLDKYRC
+1269 QAMLDKYRY

-1293 MVMMDR
+1293 MVMIDR

-1307 ALSQDRVLARERPE
+1307 ALSQDRILAKERPE
-1321 EFVANARMLEGV
+1321 EFVANARMFESV
-1333 LSSQQKSSS
+1333 VSSQENSSS
-1342 AEPTVATGGV
+1342 AERTSVAEPT
-1352 AAVPV
+1352 
-1357 PAPPAPAPTPTPLPN
+1357 N
-1372 IPPNPPPVPTQAPA
+1372 Q
-1386 QASTPTP
+1386 
-1393 ASNPAPALTTAP
+1393 
-1405 PAPPPTTPFP
+1405 
-1415 PTAPFHPT
+1415 
-1423 KLVIKHG
+1423 
-1430 EGGASV
+1430 
-1436 SWSSSCPTTPAAAG
+1436 SSSF
-1450 RLAEPNSQNSSSS
+1450 S
-1463 RAPAASS
+1463 RTPAASS
-1470 SLSSSSFNS
+1470 SFSSSSFNS
-1479 QAADDEDALPQR
+1479 QAADDDDALPQR
-1491 TSKPPMKTY
+1491 TSKPPIKTY
-1500 EARRRI
+1500 EARRRL
-1506 GLKLKI
+1506 GLKLKS
-1512 KQDQAGF
+1512 KQDQ
-1519 SKVVHNT
+1519 
-1526 ALDPVHTPQSQQSSL
+1526 
-1541 SASQPHTQL
+1541 
-1550 EDAATHPKS
+1550 
-1559 QPVSTPKTVIRT
+1559 
-1571 QSPVCTTP
+1571 
-1579 AAPAASSVSS
+1579 
-1589 VTITTAQCNQSQRGN
+1589 
-1604 ATHNAAPSSSTSS
+1604 
-1617 SHTWSFSTS
+1617 
-1626 SSSAQMNG
+1626 
-1634 TLDNHDAGGVK
+1634 
-1645 ANSNS
+1645 
-1650 TATPSQ
+1650 
-1656 TTCRLPLRKTYREN
+1656 
-1670 ISPRVRPGVPGGGE
+1670 
-1684 ESFTYPRP
+1684 
-1692 TPSPP
+1692 
-1697 RHEASSPPSERTV
+1697 
-1710 IASVKVEKRSRE
+1710 
-1722 ASHIHTESSNET
+1722 T
-1734 GRYGSAM
+1734 GL
-1741 QGLDDMDEVFN
+1741 QG
-1752 RGIKTTQRH
+1752 
-1761 HLPPLLDREGAKER
+1761 P
-1775 GEECTELETDVGKY
+1775 
-1789 KRASGKNRHRA
+1789 
-1800 GGTFRMDQHAPGPP
+1800 
-1814 SPESSFTRDSL
+1814 
-1825 LPAKRCK
+1825 
-1832 SDSPDMDNASF
+1832 
-1843 SSGSPP
+1843 
-1849 DDSLNEHLQC
+1849 
-1859 AIDSILNLQQE
+1859 
-1870 PSARGQHIKGG
+1870 
-1881 NSRSHQ
+1881 
-1887 SQRPGGSA
+1887 
-1895 TSSHRPSVPT
+1895 
-1905 SSSSSSSSLAQHPQV
+1905 
-1920 GGRGHNGNLVP
+1920 
-1931 QTQSR
+1931 

>member
-1 MPIFRS
+1 
-7 GKTEVSCFLPVVGS
+7 
-21 CTAARARLS
+21 
-30 WRPRAA
+30 
-36 CTSIVSVVMDDEDG
+36 
-50 RCLLDVICDP
+50 
-60 EALNDFL
+60 
-67 HGSETHGHVP
+67 
-77 EVQPAVQLSANEPTG
+77 
-92 LPRVSVDLDFLEDDD
+92 
-107 ILGGSPGGEGGSNGI
+107 
-122 GTNHEPCDILQQS
+122 
-135 LAEAN
+135 
-140 ITEQSLQEAEAELD
+140 
-154 LGSFGIPGLT
+154 
-164 QVVQTLPDASLS
+164 
-176 GAGGTTVGVGIG
+176 
-188 VGGAATIFPG
+188 
-198 SAPSTTAT
+198 
-206 PPNAT
+206 
-211 ADMLGSVLAQ
+211 MLGSVLAQ

-288 GQQILAKAMSGYQ
+288 GQPILAKAMGGYQ
-301 LHQSGPEVSATG
+301 LHQSGPEVSGAG
-313 SQAALGGSGGGL
+313 SQAGLGGSGGGL
-325 LIQGNKTT
+325 LIQGNKAT

-344 CVSSTNSSSGCTM
+344 CVSSTNSSSGGTM
-357 TAPAGLVGFGS
+357 TAAGLVGFGS

-378 VQNQGQ
+378 TQTQGQ

-415 QQQQQQQISQPSQN
+415 QQQQQQPQQTPQPLQN
-429 DAHKTLGLQQIPVS
+429 DAHKALGLQQIPVT
-443 TAQNVTFLTGKP
+443 TAQNVAFLTGKP
-455 GSNVVLNTQGTTQ
+455 GSNVVLSTQGTTQ
-468 GPQFQQTLFKQQGA
+468 GPQFQQTLFKQQAA
-482 QQSGK
+482 QPSGK

-554 QNINLGQVLTSQ
+554 QNINLSQVLTSQ

-575 SGPIQLQSGQMGT
+575 SGPIQLQPGQMGT
-588 QTLFQVPVSLAQSQS
+588 PTLFQMPVSLAQSQS

-655 SNITGAATMA
+655 SSSTGAATMA

-682 AAHPTQQHVSQS
+682 AAHPTQQHVPQS
-694 SILAMQPSSLSTA
+694 SVLAMQPSSVSTA
-707 TTIPCSSPSMSVST
+707 TTIPSSSPSMSVST

-755 ESLQMFLQQE
+755 ESLQMFLQQ
-765 QHHQSENES
+765 
-774 TPSVGVPASVIVSSN
+774 
-789 NITAPA
+789 
-795 PAVHDSQLTD
+795 
-805 SWVGQSHSPSP
+805 
-816 GPSHMTAVVKQVPS
+816 VPS
-830 AGHKQPL
+830 SGHKQPL
-837 RIQGMSP
+837 KIQGMSP
-844 SPGLTTHTTVPPV
+844 SPALTTHTTAPPV
-857 SESPQPSHSP
+857 AVSPQPSLSP

-877 HHQQQTHPPSQTQTQ
+877 HHQQQSHPQPQPQTQ
-892 TPTRSCT
+892 TPSRSCT
-899 PSPHPQL
+899 PSSHPPL

-911 QIAESPQPA
+911 QIAESSQPA
-920 PQGQPQKTQ
+920 PQGQPQQTQ
-929 HAQPQQTHI
+929 QAHI
-938 HVQLQPQPRPASQ
+938 QVKLQPQPRPASQ
-951 PAPYQQEMPPMSQS
+951 PAPYQQEMPPMAQS
-965 PKPPPAPPAQH
+965 PKPLPAPPAQL

-990 VKAQVPIL
+990 VKTQVPIQ

-1008 QLIGAQIQTLS
+1008 QLVGAQIQTLS

-1045 AKQSAQPKPQP
+1045 AKQSTQPQP
-1056 LPQTQPPVTSQFSS
+1056 QPQATSQFGS
-1070 QQDVPVDKLV
+1070 QQDVPVDKVVL
-1080 IATSS
+1080 ASSS

-1106 PATASSDLQVFSGTQ
+1106 PATASSDLQVFSGAQ

-1146 PGVINSV
+1146 PGVISSV
-1153 GGMTL
+1153 GGMSL
-1158 GKAGMQMQ
+1158 GKGGIQIQ

-1178 QTPTPLQTQTTTMKM
+1178 QPQAPVQTQTTTMKM

-1218 PNYSAPFHSFE
+1218 PNYSAPFNSFE
-1229 DTFHRLMPYHVYQ
+1229 DTLHRLLPYHVYQ

-1256 EFERVSCHLLKRT
+1256 EFEKVSSHLLKRT
-1269 QAMLDKYRC
+1269 QAMLDKYRH
-1278 LLFAE
+1278 LLFSE

-1293 MVMMDR
+1293 MVMIDR
-1299 MFIQEEKI
+1299 MFIQEEKL

-1321 EFVANARMLEGV
+1321 EFVANVRMLEGV
-1333 LSSQQKSSS
+1333 FSSQQKSSS
-1342 AEPTVATGGV
+1342 AEPTSASGGSA
-1352 AAVPV
+1352 AAVPA
-1357 PAPPAPAPTPTPLPN
+1357 PAPAAPAQAAPPNMALNPPTAPTPAPAPASTPTPTPTPTPAPAPT
-1372 IPPNPPPVPTQAPA
+1372 
-1386 QASTPTP
+1386 
-1393 ASNPAPALTTAP
+1393 TAP
-1405 PAPPPTTPFP
+1405 SAAPSATPFP
-1415 PTAPFHPT
+1415 PT
-1423 KLVIKHG
+1423 KLVIKQG
-1430 EGGASV
+1430 GGGASV
-1436 SWSSSCPTTPAAAG
+1436 SWSSSCPPPPASAG
-1450 RLAEPNSQNSSSS
+1450 RLAEPTRQSSPLS
-1463 RAPAASS
+1463 RAPAAPSSLCSS
-1470 SLSSSSFNS
+1470 S
-1479 QAADDEDALPQR
+1479 QEADDDDALPQR

-1512 KQDQAGF
+1512 KQDQTGF

-1526 ALDPVHTPQSQQSSL
+1526 ALDPVHTPQPQQSSQ
-1541 SASQPHTQL
+1541 STSQTQPQF
-1550 EDAATHPKS
+1550 EDPVTHPKS
-1559 QPVSTPKTVIRT
+1559 HPLVTPNTVIRT
-1571 QSPVCTTP
+1571 QSPVCT
-1579 AAPAASSVSS
+1579 APSASS
-1589 VTITTAQCNQSQRGN
+1589 VTITTTQCNPSLRGN
-1604 ATHNAAPSSSTSS
+1604 VPHNAAPSSS
-1617 SHTWSFSTS
+1617 STS
-1626 SSSAQMNG
+1626 STQMNG
-1634 TLDNHDAGGVK
+1634 TLDHHDARGVK
-1645 ANSNS
+1645 HNSAS

-1670 ISPRVRPGVPGGGE
+1670 ISPRVRPGVPGGGD
-1684 ESFTYPRP
+1684 ESLAYPRP

-1697 RHEASSPPSERTV
+1697 RHEASSPSSERTV
-1710 IASVKVEKRSRE
+1710 IASVKVEKRNRE
-1722 ASHIHTESSNET
+1722 ASHIHTDSSHET
-1734 GRYGSAM
+1734 GRLGSAM
-1741 QGLDDMDEVFN
+1741 QGLEEMDEVFN
-1752 RGIKTTQRH
+1752 RGIKTAQHH
-1761 HLPPLLDREGAKER
+1761 HLPQLLDREGAKER
-1775 GEECTELETDVGKY
+1775 GEEHTDQETDVSKY
-1789 KRASGKNRHRA
+1789 KRVSGKNRHRA

-1843 SSGSPP
+1843 SSGSPTEDP
-1849 DDSLNEHLQC
+1849 LNEHLQC

-1870 PSARGQHIKGG
+1870 PSARGHHIKGG
-1881 NSRSHQ
+1881 NSRPHQHQ

-1895 TSSHRPSVPT
+1895 ASSHRPSVPP

>member
-1 MPIFRS
+1 
-7 GKTEVSCFLPVVGS
+7 
-21 CTAARARLS
+21 
-30 WRPRAA
+30 
-36 CTSIVSVVMDDEDG
+36 MDDEDG

-67 HGSETHGHVP
+67 HGSETHLDTDDLLDGSSDPSSSFFSATGGHVP
-77 EVQPAVQLSANEPTG
+77 EVQPAVQLSASESAG

-154 LGSFGIPGLT
+154 LGSFGISGLT

-176 GAGGTTVGVGIG
+176 GAGGAAVGVGIG

-249 TLQPISSLQALPNG
+249 TLQPISSLQALSNG

-288 GQQILAKAMSGYQ
+288 GQPILAKAMGGYQ
-301 LHQSGPEVSATG
+301 LHQSGPEVSGAG
-313 SQAALGGSGGGL
+313 SQAGLGGSGGGL
-325 LIQGNKTT
+325 LIQGNKAT

-344 CVSSTNSSSGCTM
+344 CVSSTNSSSGGTM

-368 TSLSS
+368 TQLSS

-378 VQNQGQ
+378 TQTQGQ

-415 QQQQQQQISQPSQN
+415 QQQQQQPQPAPQALQN
-429 DAHKTLGLQQIPVS
+429 DAHKALGLQQLPVS
-443 TAQNVTFLTGKP
+443 AAQNVAFLTGKP
-455 GSNVVLNTQGTTQ
+455 GSNVVLSTQATTQ
-468 GPQFQQTLFKQQGA
+468 GPQFQQTLFKQQAA
-482 QQSGK
+482 QPSGK
-487 PLSVHLLNQSGSIV
+487 PLSVHLLNQPSSIV

-510 QNHQFLLPQLQAG
+510 QNHQFLLPQIQPG

-529 HPGGHIITSQG
+529 HAGGHIITSQG

-566 GHPGAAHIL
+566 GHPGPAHII
-575 SGPIQLQSGQMGT
+575 SGPIQLQPGQMGT
-588 QTLFQVPVSLAQSQS
+588 PTLFQMPVSLAQSQS

-655 SNITGAATMA
+655 STGAATMA

-682 AAHPTQQHVSQS
+682 AAHPTQQLVPQS
-694 SILAMQPSSLSTA
+694 SILAMQPASSVSTA
-707 TTIPCSSPSMSVST
+707 TTVSSSSPSMSVST

-729 LVPHQAQ
+729 LVPPQAQ
-736 HSPGRLLFT
+736 QSPGRLLFT

-765 QHHQSENES
+765 QHHQTENES

-789 NITAPA
+789 SSTTPA

-816 GPSHMTAVVKQVPS
+816 GPSHMAAVVKQVPS
-830 AGHKQPL
+830 SGHQQPL
-837 RIQGMSP
+837 KIQGMSP
-844 SPGLTTHTTVPPV
+844 SPALTTHAAAPTVA
-857 SESPQPSHSP
+857 ESPQPSQSP

-877 HHQQQTHPPSQTQTQ
+877 HHQQQSRPPSQPQPQSQ
-892 TPTRSCT
+892 TPSRSCT
-899 PSPHPQL
+899 PSSHPPL

-911 QIAESPQPA
+911 QIAESPQSA
-920 PQGQPQKTQ
+920 PQGQVQQTP
-929 HAQPQQTHI
+929 PQQAHI
-938 HVQLQPQPRPASQ
+938 QVQLQPRPASQ
-951 PAPYQQEMPPMSQS
+951 PAPFQQDMPPMSQS
-965 PKPPPAPPAQH
+965 PKPPSAPPAQH
-976 QFTAPPVSTSATAV
+976 QFTAPPISASATAV
-990 VKAQVPIL
+990 VKTQVPIQ
-998 GLTAEQQHHL
+998 GLTSEQQHHL
-1008 QLIGAQIQTLS
+1008 QLVAAQIQTLS
-1019 GITQPSP
+1019 SITQPSP
-1026 QQKQLLDKLH
+1026 QQKQLLEKLH
-1036 QVQQNILLQ
+1036 QVQQNIMLQ
-1045 AKQSAQPKPQP
+1045 AKQSTQPQP
-1056 LPQTQPPVTSQFSS
+1056 QATSQFSS
-1070 QQDVPVDKLV
+1070 QQDVPVDKVV
-1080 IATSS
+1080 IASS
-1085 STGTPAQLLS
+1085 ASTGTAAQLPS
-1095 VLQPTSVLVKT
+1095 MLQPTSVLVKT
-1106 PATASSDLQVFSGTQ
+1106 PATASSDLQVFSGAQ
-1121 GPAGS
+1121 GPAGA

-1146 PGVINSV
+1146 PGVISSV

-1158 GKAGMQMQ
+1158 GKGGMQIQ
-1166 VLGTSLTQMPAP
+1166 VLGPSLTQMPAP
-1178 QTPTPLQTQTTTMKM
+1178 QPPAPVQTQTTTMKM

-1203 RMLEQLRKQQGSVLH
+1203 RMLEQLRKHQGSVLH
-1218 PNYSAPFHSFE
+1218 PNYNAPFHSFE
-1229 DTFHRLMPYHVYQ
+1229 DTLHRLLPYHLYQ
-1242 GTANSSQDYQKVDD
+1242 GTANSSQDYQRVDD
-1256 EFERVSCHLLKRT
+1256 EFEKVSCQLLKRT
-1269 QAMLDKYRC
+1269 QAMLDKYRY
-1278 LLFAE
+1278 LLFTE
-1283 SKQRLGPSAE
+1283 SKRLGPSAE
-1293 MVMMDR
+1293 MVMIDR

-1307 ALSQDRVLARERPE
+1307 ALSQDRILAKERPE
-1321 EFVANARMLEGV
+1321 EFVANVRMMESV
-1333 LSSQQKSSS
+1333 VSSQQNSSS
-1342 AEPTVATGGV
+1342 AESTSSSGAVSTAAAAPTPAAPAPAPAPAPLPNVAPTPPPAPAPAPPPAPAPAPV
-1352 AAVPV
+1352 PVPV
-1357 PAPPAPAPTPTPLPN
+1357 PAPPAAP
-1372 IPPNPPPVPTQAPA
+1372 
-1386 QASTPTP
+1386 SH
-1393 ASNPAPALTTAP
+1393 S
-1405 PAPPPTTPFP
+1405 PFP
-1415 PTAPFHPT
+1415 PT
-1423 KLVIKHG
+1423 KLVIKQG
-1430 EGGASV
+1430 GGGASV
-1436 SWSSSCPTTPAAAG
+1436 SWSTSCPPPPPAASKPV
-1450 RLAEPNSQNSSSS
+1450 AEPAAQSSSFS
-1463 RAPAASS
+1463 RAPAAA
-1470 SLSSSSFNS
+1470 SSSSFSSSSVNS
-1479 QAADDEDALPQR
+1479 QAADDDDALPQR
-1491 TSKPPMKTY
+1491 TSKPPIKTY

-1512 KQDQAGF
+1512 KQDQTGF

-1526 ALDPVHTPQSQQSSL
+1526 ALDPVHTPQPQSI
-1541 SASQPHTQL
+1541 SQPQTQP
-1550 EDAATHPKS
+1550 EAAAPHAKSHPL
-1559 QPVSTPKTVIRT
+1559 STPPAAVRT
-1571 QSPVCTTP
+1571 QSPVCT
-1579 AAPAASSVSS
+1579 ASSGLSI
-1589 VTITTAQCNQSQRGN
+1589 TISTTQCNPPLRGT
-1604 ATHNAAPSSSTSS
+1604 APPAAAPSSATSS
-1617 SHTWSFSTS
+1617 SHTWSSSTS
-1626 SSSAQMNG
+1626 SSSTQMNG
-1634 TLDNHDAGGVK
+1634 TLDHHNMGGAK
-1645 ANSNS
+1645 HNPAS
-1650 TATPSQ
+1650 TATSSQ

-1670 ISPRVRPGVPGGGE
+1670 ISPRVRPGVPGGGDE
-1684 ESFTYPRP
+1684 NLSYPRT

-1697 RHEASSPPSERTV
+1697 RHEASTPPSERTV
-1710 IASVKVEKRSRE
+1710 IASVKVEKRDRE
-1722 ASHIHTESSNET
+1722 ALHTHTESSHDA
-1734 GRYGSAM
+1734 GRLGSAM
-1741 QGLDDMDEVFN
+1741 QGLDEMDEVFN
-1752 RGIKTTQRH
+1752 RGIKSTQHH
-1761 HLPPLLDREGAKER
+1761 HLPQLLDREAAKER
-1775 GEECTELETDVGKY
+1775 GEEHTDQETDVSKY
-1789 KRASGKNRHRA
+1789 KRLSGKNRHRA

-1814 SPESSFTRDSL
+1814 SPESFTRDSL

-1870 PSARGQHIKGG
+1870 PSARGHHIKGG
-1881 NSRSHQ
+1881 NSRTHQHQ

-1895 TSSHRPSVPT
+1895 ASSHRPSIPPP
-1905 SSSSSSSSLAQHPQV
+1905 SSASSSSSLAQHPQV
-1920 GGRGHNGNLVP
+1920 GGRGHNGSLVP

>member
-1 MPIFRS
+1 
-7 GKTEVSCFLPVVGS
+7 
-21 CTAARARLS
+21 
-30 WRPRAA
+30 
-36 CTSIVSVVMDDEDG
+36 MDDEDG

-77 EVQPAVQLSANEPTG
+77 EVQPAVQVSANEPTG

-176 GAGGTTVGVGIG
+176 GAGGPAVGVGIG
-188 VGGAATIFPG
+188 VGGAAAIFSG
-198 SAPSTTAT
+198 SAQSTTAT

-288 GQQILAKAMSGYQ
+288 GQPILAKAMGGYQ
-301 LHQSGPEVSATG
+301 LHQSGPEVSGAG
-313 SQAALGGSGGGL
+313 SQAGLGGTGGGL
-325 LIQGNKTT
+325 LIQGNKAT
-333 LGSPALNGPAV
+333 LGAPALNGPAV
-344 CVSSTNSSSGCTM
+344 CVSSTNSSSGVTM

-368 TSLSS
+368 SPLSS

-378 VQNQGQ
+378 SQTQGQ

-415 QQQQQQQISQPSQN
+415 QQQPQQPQPAPQPLQN
-429 DAHKTLGLQQIPVS
+429 DAHKALGLQQIPVS
-443 TAQNVTFLTGKP
+443 AAQNVAFLTGKP
-455 GSNVVLNTQGTTQ
+455 GSNVVLSTQATTQ
-468 GPQFQQTLFKQQGA
+468 GPQFQQALFKQQGG
-482 QQSGK
+482 QPSGK

-510 QNHQFLLPQLQAG
+510 QNHQFLLPPIQAG

-566 GHPGAAHIL
+566 GHSGAAHIL

-588 QTLFQVPVSLAQSQS
+588 PTLFQMPVSLAQSQS

-655 SNITGAATMA
+655 SSSTGAANMA

-682 AAHPTQQHVSQS
+682 AAHPTQQHVPQS
-694 SILAMQPSSLSTA
+694 SILAMQPTSSVSTA
-707 TTIPCSSPSMSVST
+707 TTVPASSPSMSVST

-729 LVPHQAQ
+729 LVPPQAQ

-745 NQGSSMILSQ
+745 NSSMILSQ

-765 QHHQSENES
+765 QHHQTENES

-789 NITAPA
+789 NITTPA
-795 PAVHDSQLTD
+795 PAVHDSQLSD

-816 GPSHMTAVVKQVPS
+816 GLSHMTAVVKQVPS
-830 AGHKQPL
+830 SGHQQPL
-837 RIQGMSP
+837 KIQAMSP
-844 SPGLTTHTTVPPV
+844 SPALTSHPTAPPV
-857 SESPQPSHSP
+857 ADSPQPSQSP
-867 LTLSQQIQSP
+867 LTLSQHIQSP
-877 HHQQQTHPPSQTQTQ
+877 HNQQQSRPPSQPQPQSQ
-892 TPTRSCT
+892 TPSRSCT
-899 PSPHPQL
+899 PSSHPQL

-920 PQGQPQKTQ
+920 LQGQPQQT
-929 HAQPQQTHI
+929 QPQQTHI
-938 HVQLQPQPRPASQ
+938 QVQLQSQPRPASQ
-951 PAPYQQEMPPMSQS
+951 PAPYQQEQPPMSSQS
-965 PKPPPAPPAQH
+965 PKPPPAPPVQH
-976 QFTAPPVSTSATAV
+976 QFTAPPVSTSASAV
-990 VKAQVPIL
+990 VKAQVPL
-998 GLTAEQQHHL
+998 QGLTAEQQHHL
-1008 QLIGAQIQTLS
+1008 QLVGAQIQTLS
-1019 GITQPSP
+1019 TITQPSP

-1045 AKQSAQPKPQP
+1045 AKQSAQP
-1056 LPQTQPPVTSQFSS
+1056 LPQATSQFSS
-1070 QQDVPVDKLV
+1070 QQDVPVDNVV
-1080 IATSS
+1080 ITSS
-1085 STGTPAQLLS
+1085 VSAGTPAQLPS

-1106 PATASSDLQVFSGTQ
+1106 PATASSDLKVFSGAQ
-1121 GPAGS
+1121 GPAGA

-1146 PGVINSV
+1146 PGVISSV

-1158 GKAGMQMQ
+1158 GKGGMQIQ

-1178 QTPTPLQTQTTTMKM
+1178 QPPAPVQTQTTMKM

-1218 PNYSAPFHSFE
+1218 PNYSAPFHSVE
-1229 DTFHRLMPYHVYQ
+1229 DTLHRLLPYHLYQ
-1242 GTANSSQDYQKVDD
+1242 GTANSSQDYQRVDD
-1256 EFERVSCHLLKRT
+1256 EFEKVSGQLLKRT
-1269 QAMLDKYRC
+1269 QAMLDKYRY
-1278 LLFAE
+1278 LLFTE
-1283 SKQRLGPSAE
+1283 SKRMGPSAE
-1293 MVMMDR
+1293 MVMIDR

-1307 ALSQDRVLARERPE
+1307 ALSQDRILAKERPE
-1321 EFVANARMLEGV
+1321 EFMANARMLESV
-1333 LSSQQKSSS
+1333 ISSQQKVPSS
-1342 AEPTVATGGV
+1342 EPTSVTGGV
-1352 AAVPV
+1352 AAAPAAAALAGPAPEPAAPAPAPLPSITPNPPPLTPTPAPAPAPVPV
-1357 PAPPAPAPTPTPLPN
+1357 PAPAPAPAPA
-1372 IPPNPPPVPTQAPA
+1372 PV
-1386 QASTPTP
+1386 
-1393 ASNPAPALTTAP
+1393 PAPASAPAPAVAPP
-1405 PAPPPTTPFP
+1405 PAPIPFP
-1415 PTAPFHPT
+1415 PT
-1423 KLVIKHG
+1423 KLVIKQG
-1430 EGGASV
+1430 GGGASV
-1436 SWSSSCPTTPAAAG
+1436 SWSSSCPTPPAAASRQVSEPVSQSSSFGRTPAASTS
-1450 RLAEPNSQNSSSS
+1450 LSS
-1463 RAPAASS
+1463 
-1470 SLSSSSFNS
+1470 SSSSFNS
-1479 QAADDEDALPQR
+1479 QAADDDDDALPQR

-1512 KQDQAGF
+1512 KQDQTGF

-1526 ALDPVHTPQSQQSSL
+1526 ALDPVHTPQPQQSSQ
-1541 SASQPHTQL
+1541 SISQTQP
-1550 EDAATHPKS
+1550 EVTVPHPKS
-1559 QPVSTPKTVIRT
+1559 YPLSTPPATVIRT
-1571 QSPVCTTP
+1571 QSPICT
-1579 AAPAASSVSS
+1579 ASSSSTGSTATTQSNPPLRSS
-1589 VTITTAQCNQSQRGN
+1589 VPT
-1604 ATHNAAPSSSTSS
+1604 NAAPSSSTSS
-1617 SHTWSFSTS
+1617 SHTWSSSTS
-1626 SSSAQMNG
+1626 SASSFSSSTQMNG
-1634 TLDNHDAGGVK
+1634 TLDHHDVGGVK
-1645 ANSNS
+1645 HNPAS

-1670 ISPRVRPGVPGGGE
+1670 ISPRVRPGVPGGGD
-1684 ESFTYPRP
+1684 ESVSYPRP
-1692 TPSPP
+1692 MLSPP
-1697 RHEASSPPSERTV
+1697 RHEGSSSPSERTV
-1710 IASVKVEKRSRE
+1710 IASVKVEKRGRE
-1722 ASHIHTESSNET
+1722 ALHPHTGSSHET
-1734 GRYGSAM
+1734 CRLGSAV

-1752 RGIKTTQRH
+1752 HGIKTTQHH
-1761 HLPPLLDREGAKER
+1761 HLPQLMDREGAKGR
-1775 GEECTELETDVGKY
+1775 GEEHTDQETDVSKY
-1789 KRASGKNRHRA
+1789 KRAKGKNRQRA
-1800 GGTFRMDQHAPGPP
+1800 VGTFRMDQHAPGPP
-1814 SPESSFTRDSL
+1814 SPESSLTRDSL

-1870 PSARGQHIKGG
+1870 PSARGHSKGG
-1881 NSRSHQ
+1881 SSRPHQHQ

-1895 TSSHRPSVPT
+1895 ASSHRPSVP
-1905 SSSSSSSSLAQHPQV
+1905 SSSSASSSSSLAQHPQV
-1920 GGRGHNGNLVP
+1920 GGRGHNGSLVP

>member
-1 MPIFRS
+1 
-7 GKTEVSCFLPVVGS
+7 
-21 CTAARARLS
+21 
-30 WRPRAA
+30 
-36 CTSIVSVVMDDEDG
+36 MDDEDG

-67 HGSETHGHVP
+67 HGSETHLDTDDLLDGSSDPSSSFFSATGGHVP
-77 EVQPAVQLSANEPTG
+77 EVQAAVQLSASESAG

-176 GAGGTTVGVGIG
+176 GAGGTAVGVGIG
-188 VGGAATIFPG
+188 VGGATAIFPG

-221 QGLQLQPQVM
+221 QGLQLQPQVV

-249 TLQPISSLQALPNG
+249 TLQPISSLQALSNG

-288 GQQILAKAMSGYQ
+288 GQPILAKAMGGYQ
-301 LHQSGPEVSATG
+301 LHQPAPEVSGAG
-313 SQAALGGSGGGL
+313 SQAGLGGSGGGL
-325 LIQGNKTT
+325 LIQGNKAT

-344 CVSSTNSSSGCTM
+344 CVSSTNSSSTM

-368 TSLSS
+368 APLSS

-378 VQNQGQ
+378 TQTQGQ

-415 QQQQQQQISQPSQN
+415 QQQQPQPAPQAPQN
-429 DAHKTLGLQQIPVS
+429 DAHKALGLQQIPVS
-443 TAQNVTFLTGKP
+443 AAQNVAFLTGKP
-455 GSNVVLNTQGTTQ
+455 GSNVVLSTQATTQ
-468 GPQFQQTLFKQQGA
+468 GPQFQQTLFKQQAA
-482 QQSGK
+482 QPSGK
-487 PLSVHLLNQSGSIV
+487 PLSVHLLNQPSSI
-501 IPSQTVLQG
+501 VLQG

-540 PGGQLIANQILTAN
+540 PGGQIIANQILTAN

-575 SGPIQLQSGQMGT
+575 SGPIQLQPGQMGT
-588 QTLFQVPVSLAQSQS
+588 PTLFQMPVSLAQSQG
-603 QTQTHTVSGHAQT
+603 QTQTHSVSGHAQT

-649 PGGVPS
+649 TGGVPS
-655 SNITGAATMA
+655 STGAATMA
-665 QGQPGEC
+665 QGQAGEC
-672 VTVLGSSTDQ
+672 VTVLGTSTDQ
-682 AAHPTQQHVSQS
+682 AAHPAQQLVPQS
-694 SILAMQPSSLSTA
+694 SILAMQPASSVSTA
-707 TTIPCSSPSMSVST
+707 TAVPSSSPSMSVST

-729 LVPHQAQ
+729 LVPPQAQ
-736 HSPGRLLFT
+736 QSPGRLLFT

-765 QHHQSENES
+765 QHHHTENES
-774 TPSVGVPASVIVSSN
+774 TPSVGIPASVIVSSN
-789 NITAPA
+789 SITTPA

-805 SWVGQSHSPSP
+805 SWVGQNHSPSP

-830 AGHKQPL
+830 SGHQQPL
-837 RIQGMSP
+837 KIQGMSP
-844 SPGLTTHTTVPPV
+844 SPALTTHTTAPPV
-857 SESPQPSHSP
+857 AESPQPSQSP

-877 HHQQQTHPPSQTQTQ
+877 HHQQQSRPPSQPQPQSQ
-892 TPTRSCT
+892 TPSRSCT
-899 PSPHPQL
+899 PSSHPQL

-911 QIAESPQPA
+911 QIAESPKPA
-920 PQGQPQKTQ
+920 PQGQPQQTP
-929 HAQPQQTHI
+929 PQQTHI
-938 HVQLQPQPRPASQ
+938 QVQLQTQPRPASQ
-951 PAPYQQEMPPMSQS
+951 PAPYQQDMPPMSQS
-965 PKPPPAPPAQH
+965 PKPPPPVPPAQH
-976 QFTAPPVSTSATAV
+976 QFTTPPVSACAPAV
-990 VKAQVPIL
+990 VKTQVPIQ
-998 GLTAEQQHHL
+998 GFTAEQQHHL
-1008 QLIGAQIQTLS
+1008 QLVGAQIQTLS
-1019 GITQPSP
+1019 SITQPSP

-1036 QVQQNILLQ
+1036 LVQQNIMVQ
-1045 AKQSAQPKPQP
+1045 AKQPAQPQPQP
-1056 LPQTQPPVTSQFSS
+1056 QIVSQFSS
-1070 QQDVPVDKLV
+1070 QQDVPVDKVV
-1080 IATSS
+1080 IASS
-1085 STGTPAQLLS
+1085 ASTGTPAQLTS
-1095 VLQPTSVLVKT
+1095 MLQPTSVLVKT
-1106 PATASSDLQVFSGTQ
+1106 PVTASSDLQVFSGAQ
-1121 GPAGS
+1121 GPAGA
-1126 MVNQTVTPASLTQP
+1126 MVNQTVTPVSLTQP
-1140 AQVQPK
+1140 TQVQPK
-1146 PGVINSV
+1146 PGVISSV
-1153 GGMTL
+1153 GGVTL
-1158 GKAGMQMQ
+1158 GKGGMQIQ
-1166 VLGTSLTQMPAP
+1166 VLGANLTQMPAP
-1178 QTPTPLQTQTTTMKM
+1178 QPPAPVQTQTTTIQM

-1203 RMLEQLRKQQGSVLH
+1203 RMLEHLRKHQGSVLH

-1229 DTFHRLMPYHVYQ
+1229 DTLHRLLPYHLYQ
-1242 GTANSSQDYQKVDD
+1242 GTANSSQDYQRVDD
-1256 EFERVSCHLLKRT
+1256 EFETVSCQLLKRT
-1269 QAMLDKYRC
+1269 QAMLDKYRY

-1283 SKQRLGPSAE
+1283 SKRLGPSAE
-1293 MVMMDR
+1293 MVMIDR
-1299 MFIQEEKI
+1299 MFIQEEKV
-1307 ALSQDRVLARERPE
+1307 ALNQDRILAKERPE
-1321 EFVANARMLEGV
+1321 EFVANVRMLDSV
-1333 LSSQQKSSS
+1333 VVSQQKLSTQPASVS
-1342 AEPTVATGGV
+1342 AGV
-1352 AAVPV
+1352 SAAAPPV
-1357 PAPPAPAPTPTPLPN
+1357 PAPAAPAPAPLLNITPSPAPVPLPTPTP
-1372 IPPNPPPVPTQAPA
+1372 T
-1386 QASTPTP
+1386 
-1393 ASNPAPALTTAP
+1393 PAPALTLTPIVTPTPTPAP
-1405 PAPPPTTPFP
+1405 APAPAPPPAPVPAPASVPPAAPSPFP
-1415 PTAPFHPT
+1415 PT
-1423 KLVIKHG
+1423 KLVIKQG
-1430 EGGASV
+1430 GGGASV
-1436 SWSSSCPTTPAAAG
+1436 SWSSSCPPPPAAAG
-1450 RLAEPNSQNSSSS
+1450 KAVPEPTSQSSSFS

-1470 SLSSSSFNS
+1470 SSFSSSSSSAFNS
-1479 QAADDEDALPQR
+1479 QAATDDDDALPQR
-1491 TSKPPMKTY
+1491 TSKPPIKTY

-1512 KQDQAGF
+1512 KQDQTGF

-1526 ALDPVHTPQSQQSSL
+1526 ALDPVHTPQPQLSTQSISQSKPPSE
-1541 SASQPHTQL
+1541 AAVPH
-1550 EDAATHPKS
+1550 AKS
-1559 QPVSTPKTVIRT
+1559 HPVSTPPSTVIRT
-1571 QSPVCTTP
+1571 QSPVCT
-1579 AAPAASSVSS
+1579 ASSDLS
-1589 VTITTAQCNQSQRGN
+1589 VTIATTQCNPSLRGN
-1604 ATHNAAPSSSTSS
+1604 APSAPSSSTSS
-1617 SHTWSFSTS
+1617 SHSWSSTS
-1626 SSSAQMNG
+1626 QSSSTQMNG
-1634 TLDNHDAGGVK
+1634 TLDHHDAGGVK
-1645 ANSNS
+1645 HNPAS
-1650 TATPSQ
+1650 TPSQ

-1670 ISPRVRPGVPGGGE
+1670 ISPRVRPGVPGGGGE
-1684 ESFTYPRP
+1684 NLSYPRT

-1697 RHEASSPPSERTV
+1697 RHETSTPPSERTV
-1710 IASVKVEKRSRE
+1710 IASVKVEKRDRE
-1722 ASHIHTESSNET
+1722 ALHTHTESSHEP
-1734 GRYGSAM
+1734 GRLRSAM

-1752 RGIKTTQRH
+1752 RGIKTSQHH
-1761 HLPPLLDREGAKER
+1761 HLPQLLDREGLKER
-1775 GEECTELETDVGKY
+1775 GEEHTDQETDVSKY
-1789 KRASGKNRHRA
+1789 KRLSGKNRHRD

-1870 PSARGQHIKGG
+1870 PSARGHHIKGG
-1881 NSRSHQ
+1881 NSRHHQHQ

-1895 TSSHRPSVPT
+1895 ASSHP
-1905 SSSSSSSSLAQHPQV
+1905 SSSPSSSSSLAQHPQV
-1920 GGRGHNGNLVP
+1920 GGRGHNGSLVP

>member
-1 MPIFRS
+1 
-7 GKTEVSCFLPVVGS
+7 
-21 CTAARARLS
+21 
-30 WRPRAA
+30 
-36 CTSIVSVVMDDEDG
+36 MDDEDG

-67 HGSETHGHVP
+67 HGSETHLDTDDLLDGSSDPSSSFFSTTGGHVP

-92 LPRVSVDLDFLEDDD
+92 LPRVSVDLDFLEDED
-107 ILGGSPGGEGGSNGI
+107 ILGGSPGGEGGSNGV

-164 QVVQTLPDASLS
+164 QVVQTLPDGSLS
-176 GAGGTTVGVGIG
+176 GAGGTAVGVGIG
-188 VGGAATIFPG
+188 VGVGGAAAIFPG
-198 SAPSTTAT
+198 SAPNNTNT

-249 TLQPISSLQALPNG
+249 TLQPISGLQALPNG

-288 GQQILAKAMSGYQ
+288 GQPILAKAMGGYQ
-301 LHQSGPEVSATG
+301 LHQSGPEVTG
-313 SQAALGGSGGGL
+313 SGSQSGLGASGGGL
-325 LIQGNKTT
+325 LIQSNKAT

-344 CVSSTNSSSGCTM
+344 CVSSTNSSSGGTM
-357 TAPAGLVGFGS
+357 TAPTGVLGFGS
-368 TSLSS
+368 TPLSS

-378 VQNQGQ
+378 TQTQGQ

-415 QQQQQQQISQPSQN
+415 QQQQPQLAPQPLQN
-429 DAHKTLGLQQIPVS
+429 DAHKALGLQQLPVS
-443 TAQNVTFLTGKP
+443 SAQNVAFLTGKA
-455 GSNVVLNTQGTTQ
+455 GSNVVLSTQATMQ
-468 GPQFQQTLFKQQGA
+468 GAQFQQTLFKQQAA
-482 QQSGK
+482 QPSGK
-487 PLSVHLLNQSGSIV
+487 PLSVHLLNQQGSIV

-575 SGPIQLQSGQMGT
+575 SGPIQLQPGQMGT
-588 QTLFQVPVSLAQSQS
+588 PTLFQMPVSLAQNQS
-603 QTQTHTVSGHAQT
+603 QTQTHTASGHAQT
-616 VIQGM
+616 VIQGV

-636 SPAVSLQPALQPQ
+636 SPAVSLQPALQSQ

-655 SNITGAATMA
+655 SSSTGAATMA

-682 AAHPTQQHVSQS
+682 AAHPTQQHVQQS
-694 SILAMQPSSLSTA
+694 SILAMQPASVSMA
-707 TTIPCSSPSMSVST
+707 TTVPSSSPSMSVPT
-721 SSSVTAVG
+721 SCSVTAVG
-729 LVPHQAQ
+729 LVPSQAQ

-765 QHHQSENES
+765 PHLQTENES

-789 NITAPA
+789 SITAPA

-805 SWVGQSHSPSP
+805 SWVCQSHSPSP

-830 AGHKQPL
+830 SGHKQPL
-837 RIQGMSP
+837 KIQGTSP
-844 SPGLTTHTTVPPV
+844 SPVLASHTPAPPV
-857 SESPQPSHSP
+857 ADSPQPSQSP

-877 HHQQQTHPPSQTQTQ
+877 HHQQPQSHPSSQPQTQSQT
-892 TPTRSCT
+892 PSRSCT
-899 PSPHPQL
+899 PSSHPPL

-920 PQGQPQKTQ
+920 SQC
-929 HAQPQQTHI
+929 QPQQTQPPNS
-938 HVQLQPQPRPASQ
+938 HVQVQHQPQPRPASQ
-951 PAPYQQEMPPMSQS
+951 PAPYQQDMPPMSQS
-965 PKPPPAPPAQH
+965 PKPPGALPALH
-976 QFTAPPVSTSATAV
+976 QFTSAPVSTSAPAV
-990 VKAQVPIL
+990 VKTQVPIQ

-1008 QLIGAQIQTLS
+1008 QLVGAQIQTLS
-1019 GITQPSP
+1019 GITQHSP

-1045 AKQSAQPKPQP
+1045 AKLPAQPQ
-1056 LPQTQPPVTSQFSS
+1056 VTSQFSS
-1070 QQDVPVDKLV
+1070 QQDVPVDKVV
-1080 IATSS
+1080 ISS
-1085 STGTPAQLLS
+1085 STSSTPA
-1095 VLQPTSVLVKT
+1095 VLQSTSVLVKT
-1106 PATASSDLQVFSGTQ
+1106 PASASSDLQVFSGAQ
-1121 GPAGS
+1121 GPAGA

-1140 AQVQPK
+1140 AQPK
-1146 PGVINSV
+1146 PGVISSV

-1158 GKAGMQMQ
+1158 GKGGMQIQ
-1166 VLGTSLTQMPAP
+1166 VLGSSLTQRPAP
-1178 QTPTPLQTQTTTMKM
+1178 QPQTPVQTQTTTLKM

-1203 RMLEQLRKQQGSVLH
+1203 RMLEQLRKHQGSVLH
-1218 PNYSAPFHSFE
+1218 PNYSAPFYSFE
-1229 DTFHRLMPYHVYQ
+1229 DTFHRLLPYHLYQ
-1242 GTANSSQDYQKVDD
+1242 GTANSSQDYQRVDD
-1256 EFERVSCHLLKRT
+1256 EFERVSCQLLQRT
-1269 QAMLDKYRC
+1269 QAMLDKYRY

-1283 SKQRLGPSAE
+1283 SKRLGPSAE
-1293 MVMMDR
+1293 MVMIDR

-1307 ALSQDRVLARERPE
+1307 TLSQDKILAKERPE
-1321 EFVANARMLEGV
+1321 EFVANARVLESII
-1333 LSSQQKSSS
+1333 SSQQKSS
-1342 AEPTVATGGV
+1342 AEPSSVSDDDT
-1352 AAVPV
+1352 AAVPAPAPTAPPSAPPPNISPIPPAGSTPA
-1357 PAPPAPAPTPTPLPN
+1357 PAPPAPPT
-1372 IPPNPPPVPTQAPA
+1372 A
-1386 QASTPTP
+1386 
-1393 ASNPAPALTTAP
+1393 
-1405 PAPPPTTPFP
+1405 TPFP
-1415 PTAPFHPT
+1415 PT
-1423 KLVIKHG
+1423 KLVIKQG
-1430 EGGASV
+1430 GGGASV
-1436 SWSSSCPTTPAAAG
+1436 SWSSSCPPPPAPVSRLVAETTGQSAPVSRGPAVA
-1450 RLAEPNSQNSSSS
+1450 STFSST
-1463 RAPAASS
+1463 P
-1470 SLSSSSFNS
+1470 FNS
-1479 QAADDEDALPQR
+1479 QAVDDDDDTLPQR
-1491 TSKPPMKTY
+1491 ISKPPIKTY

-1512 KQDQAGF
+1512 KQDQTGF

-1526 ALDPVHTPQSQQSSL
+1526 ALDPVHTPQPQSSQ
-1541 SASQPHTQL
+1541 SVSTTQSQF
-1550 EDAATHPKS
+1550 EAAAPHPKS
-1559 QPVSTPKTVIRT
+1559 HFSSTSNTVIRT
-1571 QSPVCTTP
+1571 QSPVCT
-1579 AAPAASSVSS
+1579 ASSASS
-1589 VTITTAQCNQSQRGN
+1589 VTIATTQCKPALRVNVPSS
-1604 ATHNAAPSSSTSS
+1604 AAPSSSTSS
-1617 SHTWSFSTS
+1617 SHSRSFSTS
-1626 SSSAQMNG
+1626 SLSTQVNG
-1634 TLDNHDAGGVK
+1634 TLDHHDKGGVK
-1645 ANSNS
+1645 HNSGS

-1670 ISPRVRPGVPGGGE
+1670 ISPRVRPGVPGGGD
-1684 ESFTYPRP
+1684 ESLSYPRS
-1692 TPSPP
+1692 TSSPH

-1710 IASVKVEKRSRE
+1710 IASVKVEKRGRE
-1722 ASHIHTESSNET
+1722 ALHTHTETSHDM
-1734 GRYGSAM
+1734 GRLGSAM
-1741 QGLDDMDEVFN
+1741 QGLDEMDDVFN
-1752 RGIKTTQRH
+1752 RGLKTTQHH
-1761 HLPPLLDREGAKER
+1761 HLKQLLDREGTKDR
-1775 GEECTELETDVGKY
+1775 GEERTDQETDVSKY
-1789 KRASGKNRHRA
+1789 KRMSGKNRHRA

-1849 DDSLNEHLQC
+1849 DDPLKEHVQC
-1859 AIDSILNLQQE
+1859 AINSILNLQQE
-1870 PSARGQHIKGG
+1870 PSARSHHIKGG
-1881 NSRSHQ
+1881 NNRSHQHQ

-1895 TSSHRPSVPT
+1895 ASSHRPSIPA
-1905 SSSSSSSSLAQHPQV
+1905 SSSGSSSSLAQHPQV
-1920 GGRGHNGNLVP
+1920 GGRGHNGSLLP
-1931 QTQSR
+1931 QTQGR